1 VATKLQMMSELA
13 ALTTEQLTQSKENW
27 TGFLNSAAWLY
38 KYPFHE
44 QVLIHAQ
51 RPDATACA
59 PIELW
64 NGTFRRW
71 VNKGAKGIAIIDDS
85 GQKPALRYVFD
96 ISDTNT
102 RYNIPFRLW
111 QTRPEYEAQ
120 IIEELENHFGETG
133 TDNADLAAIVLGISI
148 NAISDNYR
156 DYYEELLKAADNSA
170 LADMSD
176 DEISST
182 FMLQLM
188 TSVSHTVLVR
198 LGIDPA
204 AIFHGDEYESVTL
217 FNSPDTI
224 AQLGAATSDIS
235 EMVLRQI
242 ERSVRSIERQER
254 DTLANEESVLQNED
268 RKNERSVEHGTQLQA
283 ERGLPDTRYRDGRAA
298 QGDYRQIRND
308 EEGVSQGASEWNV
321 QRSAASEQADRA
333 SAGDRQDGAGTG
345 RTDDGA
351 DGESRGRDG
360 ELESPRPNGV
370 GAADEQ
376 HQEPS
381 RGSGDSGDSPQLTTE
396 SSLQA
401 ESEQLPA
408 FLSEEKIFGLLKNA
422 TYTRSHNKDDISA
435 YFAAHISEDERDAFI
450 KEAFEKMVYTGV
462 LVDGVMCGYQAQPEG
477 LLMWEGNYLTRT
489 SESRFS
495 WSAVKG
501 FIEQLIER
509 DEFSE
514 NLQASLFSS
523 MVEQQ
528 SLIEQ
533 AEAEKSSAFSI
544 SQADLD
550 NELVRGTGFQDG
562 KYRVYQFYQT
572 IHTQQDALAFLK
584 KEYGIGGHSHT
595 YLDGS
600 SGFVDHDAKGI
611 RFRVR
616 GNDGEQ
622 NFSWRAI
629 DSRLKELIALDRYL
643 TEKEKAY
650 LPTYE
655 QEQAE
660 RRLQQAEE
668 AAAREALKA
677 AAAAMDEKRKN
688 AEYRFSLGDEVQLG
702 AQTYTV
708 LGYDDE
714 NVMLSNPKYPL
725 LSEDMPRDV
734 FERRLR
740 ESEVND
746 RLIVQNEVDLTE
758 AKRLIDE
765 YCLDEFESEADYADL
780 EHVAL
785 AFTTTEDGEH
795 TVEAQADLAH
805 FSINRYVDGQLFESR
820 SYDSIEELISNDL
833 QALDFSDL
841 TYFDQQEAVV
851 SYPVEEEVQAEESPD
866 VAVGTVIDWNGRKYE
881 VESIG
886 EISGDVSMRDIT
898 FHSAVGFPINRIEK
912 LHTVREWLKE
922 QPTQEAEQPTEQPLA
937 PAWEQPKE
945 IKLKSIVI
953 DLTQPRIEKHNYRI
967 TDDEL
972 GYGGAKAKYQ
982 MNVAAIRTLQTIES
996 EHRLATPEEQ
1006 EILSKYVG
1014 WGGVADAF
1022 DESKDNWRTE
1032 YAELKGLLTES
1043 EYSSAREST
1052 LNAHYTS
1059 PTVIKAIYKCVAN
1072 MGFTTGNVLE
1082 PACGI
1087 GNFFG
1092 LVPEAMS
1099 KSKLYGIELDS
1110 ITGRIAKQLYQ
1121 NANIAVQGYEDSSLP
1136 DSFFDLAVGN
1146 VPFGN
1151 YCVSDKR
1158 YDKNHFMV
1166 HDYFFAK
1173 TLDKVRPGGII
1184 AFVTSSGTMDKKNS
1198 AVRKYI
1204 AQRAELLGAVRL
1216 PNNAFLQNAGTQV
1229 VADIL
1234 FLQKRDRAIETE
1246 PEWVHLGKSAE
1257 GFTINQYFVDNPD
1270 MVLGQLTGEST
1281 QYGRQE
1287 CTCAPIA
1294 GADLSEQLR
1303 DAMANIHGSIT
1314 EYEREDDELSESTN
1328 ESIPADP
1335 DVRNFSFTV
1344 VDGQIYYRENSRM
1357 NKMEVSVTAA
1367 NRIKGM
1373 VRIRDCT
1380 RRLIKYQL
1388 EGYPDHLIEQE
1399 QRTLN
1404 HLYDEF
1410 TAKYGLLNSRGNN
1423 MAFSDDSSYC
1433 LLCSLEVLDEN
1444 GALERKADMFS
1455 KRTIRQ
1461 QEAITSCDT
1470 ATDALVLSLSEKA
1483 MIDMDY
1489 MAELTGKN
1497 EETLFSELKGVIF
1510 LNPLYGYG
1518 NNTERKY
1525 LTADEYLSGNVR
1537 EKLAWARKSA
1547 EQNPDDYLVN
1557 VEALEKVQPTDLTAS
1572 EIDVRLG
1579 ATWLP
1584 QEDIQRFMVELLKPA
1599 YYASSKIKVHY
1610 SPLTAEWN
1618 ISNKNS
1624 DYGNVTAN
1632 VTYGTKRINGYK
1644 IIEETL
1650 NLKDVRIFDT
1660 VQDEY
1665 GNDKRVLNKK
1675 ETVLAQQKQQLI
1687 KDAFRDWIWKDP
1699 ARRER
1704 LTALYNEKFNSV
1716 RPREYDGSHIKFV
1729 GMNPEITLREH
1740 QVNAIARI
1748 LYGGN
1753 TLLAHVVGGGKT
1765 FEMVAAAMESKRLG
1779 LCQKSLFVVPNHL
1792 TEQWAAEFLQL
1803 YPSANILVATKKDFE
1818 TRNRKKF
1825 CSRIA
1830 TGDYDAVI
1838 IGHSQ
1843 FEKIPMSVERQRA
1856 ILQAQLDEIIEGI
1869 SEAKRANAER
1879 FTIKQMEKSKRSI
1892 KLKLDKLNDQTRKD
1906 DVVTFEELGVD
1917 RLFVDEAH
1925 SFKNLFLYT
1934 KMRNVAGLAQT
1945 EAQKSADLFMKCR
1958 YLDELTGGRGIVF
1971 ATGTPIS
1978 NSMTEMYT
1986 MQRYLQYETLRRQ
1999 GLTHFD
2005 AWAST
2010 FGETITSIELAPEG
2024 TGYRA
2029 KTRFA
2034 RFYNLPELIAMFK
2047 QVADIQTADMLNLP
2061 VPTVNYH
2068 NVAMKPSEHQ
2078 KDMVASL
2085 AERAERVRNG
2095 MVEPTVDNMLKITND
2110 GRKLALDQRLVN
2122 GMLPD
2127 NEESKVNACMDN
2139 IYRVWEEGEE
2149 KKLTQLVFCDLS
2161 TPHND
2166 GTFNVYDDLKAKLME
2181 RGIPAEEIAFIHDA
2195 KTEVQKAALFTSVR
2209 RGLVRVL
2216 IGSTAKMG
2224 AGTNVQRKLAAL
2236 HHLDI
2241 PWRPSDIEQREG
2253 RMIRQGN
2260 TNESVDVF
2268 RYVTE
2273 NTFDAYMWQTIESK
2287 QKFISQIMTSKS
2299 PVRSCE
2305 DIDETALSYAEVKAL
2320 ATGNPYIKEKMDLE
2334 IDVSRLK
2341 LVKANYQSQKYAMED
2356 RLLKYFPR
2364 EVKLTEGRIA
2374 GFKADM
2380 SLYEQ
2385 HKTEDF
2391 PGMVLNGVNYTEKKD
2406 AGAALIETCKAQT
2419 SPELK
2424 EVGSFR
2430 GFTLMLSYDT
2440 FGKTFKLTLKGALS
2454 HTIDLGS
2461 DIHGNIQRMENAFDM
2476 FPTRLNACEQ
2486 ALANIQTQIENAKAE
2501 VEKPF
2506 AQDDEL
2512 RTKTARLAELDAML
2526 NMDKRENDTL
2536 DAAPEQEEERTKLRS
2551 EPEYER

>member
-1 VATKLQMMSELA
+1 MATKLQMMSELA
-13 ALTTEQLTQSKENW
+13 AQTTERLTQSKENW
-27 TGFLNSAAWLY
+27 TGFLDSAAWLY

-64 NGTFRRW
+64 NNAFKRW

-96 ISDTNT
+96 VSDTNT
-102 RYNIPFRLW
+102 RYNVPFSLW

-120 IIEELENHFGETG
+120 IIEELQNHFGDIGVE
-133 TDNADLAAIVLGISI
+133 DADFSSAVLGIAI
-148 NAISDNYR
+148 NAVSDNYD
-156 DYYEELLKAADNSA
+156 DYKNELLKAAGNSA

-182 FMLQLM
+182 FMVLLM
-188 TSVSHTVLVR
+188 TSVAHTVFVR
-198 LGIDPA
+198 LGIDAA
-204 AIFHGDEYESVTL
+204 AIFRADEYDSISL

-242 ERSVRSIERQER
+242 ERSVRSMERQER
-254 DTLANEESVLQNED
+254 DTLAKSQQVLQNED

-283 ERGLPDTRYRDGRAA
+283 ERGLPDSRYRDGHAA
-298 QGDYRQIRND
+298 DGGNRQIRDD

-333 SAGDRQDGAGTG
+333 SAGDRQDGAGAG

-370 GAADEQ
+370 GTADEQ

-381 RGSGDSGDSPQLTTE
+381 RGNGDSGDSPQLTTE
-396 SSLQA
+396 SPLQA
-401 ESEQLPA
+401 ESDQLPA

-422 TYTRSHNKDDISA
+422 TYTRRHNKDDISS
-435 YFAAHISEDERDAFI
+435 YFAAHNSEDERDAFI

-509 DEFSE
+509 GEFSE

-533 AEAEKSSAFSI
+533 AEAEKSSAFSV

-550 NELVRGTGFQDG
+550 NELVRGTGFKNG

-572 IHTQQDALAFLK
+572 LHTQQDAIAFLK

-677 AAAAMDEKRKN
+677 AAAAMDETRKS

-725 LSEDMPRDV
+725 LYEDMPRDV

-765 YCLDEFESEADYADL
+765 YCLDEFESEADYVDL

-785 AFTTTEDGEH
+785 AFTTTEDSEH
-795 TVEAQADLAH
+795 TVEAQADLVH

-820 SYDSIEELISNDL
+820 SYDSIEELITNEL
-833 QALDFSDL
+833 QALDFNDL
-841 TYFDQQEAVV
+841 TYLDQQEAVV
-851 SYPVEEEVQAEESPD
+851 SYPVEEEVQVEETPD
-866 VAVGTVIDWNGRKYE
+866 VAIGTVIEWNGRKYE

-886 EISGDVSMRDIT
+886 EISGDVSMRDVT
-898 FHSAVGFPINRIEK
+898 FHSEVGFPINRIEK

-945 IKLKSIVI
+945 VKLKSIVI

-996 EHRLATPEEQ
+996 ERRLATPEEQ

-1059 PTVIKAIYKCVAN
+1059 PTVIKAIYECVAN

-1092 LVPEAMS
+1092 LVPESMS

-1151 YCVSDKR
+1151 YGVSDKR

-1216 PNNAFLQNAGTQV
+1216 PNNAFLQNAGTSV

-1257 GFTINQYFVDNPD
+1257 GFTVNQYFADNPD
-1270 MVLGQLTGEST
+1270 MVLGQLTEEST

-1373 VRIRDCT
+1373 IELRDCT
-1380 RRLIKYQL
+1380 RRLIEYQL
-1388 EGYPDHLIEQE
+1388 EGYPDEDIARE
-1399 QRTLN
+1399 QRNLN
-1404 HLYDEF
+1404 TLYDRY
-1410 TAKYGLLNSRGNN
+1410 TDKYGLLNSRANN
-1423 MAFSDDSSYC
+1423 MAFSDDSAYC
-1433 LLCSLEVLDEN
+1433 LLCSLEVIDEN
-1444 GALERKADMFS
+1444 GNLGRKADMFT

-1461 QEAITSCDT
+1461 QETVTSCDT
-1470 ATDALVLSLSEKA
+1470 ATDALAVSLSEKA
-1483 MIDMDY
+1483 KVDMPY
-1489 MAELTGKN
+1489 MAELTGKT
-1497 EETLFSELKGVIF
+1497 EEQLAEELTGVIF
-1510 LNPLYGYG
+1510 LNPTTKQY
-1518 NNTERKY
+1518 E
-1525 LTADEYLSGNVR
+1525 TADEYLSGDVR
-1537 EKLAWARKSA
+1537 WKLQLLR
-1547 EQNPDDYLVN
+1547 EIDDPQYAAN
-1557 VEALEKVQPTDLTAS
+1557 MDALEKVQPKDLSAS

-1584 QEDIQRFMVELLKPA
+1584 PEDIEQFVHELLSTA
-1599 YYASSKIKVHY
+1599 YYIRNRIKVHY
-1610 SPLTAEWN
+1610 SPITAAWN
-1618 ISNKNS
+1618 IENKNA
-1624 DYGNVTAN
+1624 DYNNVAAG
-1632 VTYGTKRINGYK
+1632 VTYGTNRINAYK

-1660 VQDEY
+1660 VTDEN
-1665 GNDKRVLNKK
+1665 GNEARVLNKK
-1675 ETVLAQQKQQLI
+1675 DTILAQQKQQAI

-1699 ARRER
+1699 DRRDR
-1704 LTALYNEKFNSV
+1704 LTTLYNTKFNSI
-1716 RPREYDGSHIKFV
+1716 RPREYDGSHIRFT
-1729 GMNPEITLREH
+1729 GMNPEITLRPH

-1753 TLLAHVVGGGKT
+1753 TLLAHVVGAGKT

-1843 FEKIPMSVERQRA
+1843 FEKIPMSIERQRA
-1856 ILQAQLDEIIEGI
+1856 VLQGQLDEIVDGI
-1869 SEAKRANAER
+1869 ADAKSARAER
-1879 FTIKQMEKSKRSI
+1879 FTVKQLEKTKKQI
-1892 KLKLDKLNDQTRKD
+1892 KLKLEKLNDQSRKD

-1925 SFKNLFLYT
+1925 FYKNLFLFT

-2078 KDMVASL
+2078 RDMVASL

-2139 IYRVWEEGEE
+2139 IYRVWEAGAG

-2224 AGTNVQRKLAAL
+2224 AGTNVQRKLAAE

-2341 LVKANYQSQKYAMED
+2341 LVNANYQSQKYAMED

-2364 EVKLTEGRIA
+2364 EVKLTEERIA
-2374 GFKADM
+2374 GFKADI
-2380 SLYEQ
+2380 SLYER

-2476 FPTRLNACEQ
+2476 FPMRLNACEQ
-2486 ALANIQTQIENAKAE
+2486 ALANLQTQIENAKAE

-2506 AQDDEL
+2506 AQEDEL
-2512 RTKTARLAELDAML
+2512 RTKSARLAELDAML

-2536 DAAPEQEEERTKLRS
+2536 DAAPEQEEERTKRRS

>member
-1 VATKLQMMSELA
+1 MATKLQMMSELA
-13 ALTTEQLTQSKENW
+13 AQTTERLTQSIDNW
-27 TGFLNSAAWLY
+27 TSFLDSAAWLY

-71 VNKGAKGIAIIDDS
+71 VNKGSKGIAIIDDS
-85 GQKPALRYVFD
+85 GQKPTLRYVFD
-96 ISDTNT
+96 VSDTNT
-102 RYNIPFRLW
+102 RYNVPFSLW

-120 IIEELENHFGETG
+120 IVEELQNHFGDIGVE
-133 TDNADLAAIVLGISI
+133 DADFSSAVLGIAI
-148 NAISDNYR
+148 NAVSDNYR
-156 DYYEELLKAADNSA
+156 DYYEELLKVADNSA

-182 FMLQLM
+182 FMVLLM
-188 TSVSHTVLVR
+188 TSVAHTVFVR

-204 AIFHGDEYESVTL
+204 AIFHGDEYDSVTL

-242 ERSVRSIERQER
+242 ERSVRSMERQER
-254 DTLANEESVLQNED
+254 DTLAKSQQVLQNED

-283 ERGLPDTRYRDGRAA
+283 ERGLSDSRYRDGRAA
-298 QGDYRQIRND
+298 DGGNRQIRDD
-308 EEGVSQGASEWNV
+308 EEGVSQSPSEWNV
-321 QRSAASEQADRA
+321 QRTLASEQADRA

-351 DGESRGRDG
+351 DGESRWRDG
-360 ELESPRPNGV
+360 ELESPRPDAM
-370 GAADEQ
+370 GAAYEQ
-376 HQEPS
+376 HPTES
-381 RGSGDSGDSPQLTTE
+381 RGNGDSGDSPQL
-396 SSLQA
+396 SLFPSA
-401 ESEQLPA
+401 DEQ
-408 FLSEEKIFGLLKNA
+408 
-422 TYTRSHNKDDISA
+422 
-435 YFAAHISEDERDAFI
+435 
-450 KEAFEKMVYTGV
+450 
-462 LVDGVMCGYQAQPEG
+462 
-477 LLMWEGNYLTRT
+477 
-489 SESRFS
+489 
-495 WSAVKG
+495 
-501 FIEQLIER
+501 IEQ
-509 DEFSE
+509 
-514 NLQASLFSS
+514 
-523 MVEQQ
+523 
-528 SLIEQ
+528 IEQ
-533 AEAEKSSAFSI
+533 AEAEKSSAFSV

-550 NELVRGTGFQDG
+550 NELVRGTGFKNG

-572 IHTQQDALAFLK
+572 IHAQQDALAFLK

-677 AAAAMDEKRKN
+677 AAAAMDEIRKS

-725 LSEDMPRDV
+725 LYEDMPRDV

-746 RLIVQNEVDLTE
+746 HLMVQNEVDLTE

-765 YCLDEFESEADYADL
+765 YCLDEFESEADYVDL

-785 AFTTTEDGEH
+785 AFTTTGDGEH
-795 TVEAQADLAH
+795 TVEAQADLVH

-820 SYDSIEELISNDL
+820 SYDSIEELISNEL

-851 SYPVEEEVQAEESPD
+851 SYPVEEEVQAVETPD
-866 VAVGTVIDWNGRKYE
+866 VAIGTVIKWNGRKYE

-886 EISGDVSMRDIT
+886 EISGDVSMRDVT
-898 FHSAVGFPINRIEK
+898 FHSEVGFPINRVEK

-922 QPTQEAEQPTEQPLA
+922 QPAQEAEQPEQPLA

-945 IKLKSIVI
+945 VKLKSIVI

-1022 DESKDNWRTE
+1022 DETKDNWRTE
-1032 YAELKGLLTES
+1032 YAELKNLLTES

-1059 PTVIKAIYKCVAN
+1059 PTVIKAIYECVAN

-1082 PACGI
+1082 PSCGI

-1092 LVPEAMS
+1092 LVPEAMG

-1151 YCVSDKR
+1151 YGVSDKR

-1257 GFTINQYFVDNPD
+1257 GFTVNQYFADNPD
-1270 MVLGQLTGEST
+1270 MVLGQLTEENT

-1373 VRIRDCT
+1373 IELRDCT
-1380 RRLIKYQL
+1380 RRLIEYQL
-1388 EGYPDHLIEQE
+1388 EGYPDEDIARE
-1399 QRTLN
+1399 QRSLN
-1404 HLYDEF
+1404 ALYDRY
-1410 TAKYGLLNSRGNN
+1410 TDKYGLLNSRANN
-1423 MAFSDDSSYC
+1423 MAFSDDSAYC
-1433 LLCSLEVLDEN
+1433 LLCSLEVIDEN
-1444 GALERKADMFS
+1444 GNLGRKADMFT

-1461 QEAITSCDT
+1461 QSVVTSVDT
-1470 ATDALVLSLSEKA
+1470 ATEALAVSLSEKA
-1483 MIDMDY
+1483 NVDMPY
-1489 MAELTGKN
+1489 MAELTGKT
-1497 EETLFSELKGVIF
+1497 EEQLAEELTGVIF
-1510 LNPLYGYG
+1510 LNPATKQY
-1518 NNTERKY
+1518 E
-1525 LTADEYLSGNVR
+1525 TADEYLSGDVR
-1537 EKLAWARKSA
+1537 WKLQLLR
-1547 EQNPDDYLVN
+1547 EIDDPQYAAN
-1557 VEALEKVQPTDLTAS
+1557 MAALEKVQPKDLSAS

-1584 QEDIQRFMVELLKPA
+1584 PEDIEQFVHELLSTA
-1599 YYASSKIKVHY
+1599 YYIRNRIKVHY
-1610 SPLTAEWN
+1610 SPITAAWN
-1618 ISNKNS
+1618 IENKNA
-1624 DYGNVTAN
+1624 DYNNVAAG
-1632 VTYGTKRINGYK
+1632 VTYGTNRINAYK

-1660 VQDEY
+1660 VTDEN
-1665 GNDKRVLNKK
+1665 GNEVRVLNKK
-1675 ETVLAQQKQQLI
+1675 DTILAQQKQQLI

-1699 ARRER
+1699 DRRDR
-1704 LTALYNEKFNSV
+1704 LTTLYNTKFNSI
-1716 RPREYDGSHIKFV
+1716 RPREYDGSHICFT
-1729 GMNPEITLREH
+1729 GMNPEITLRPH

-1753 TLLAHVVGGGKT
+1753 TLLAHVVGAGKT
-1765 FEMVAAAMESKRLG
+1765 FEMVAAAMESNRLG

-1843 FEKIPMSVERQRA
+1843 FEKIPMSIERQRA
-1856 ILQAQLDEIIEGI
+1856 VLQEQLDEIVDGI
-1869 SEAKRANAER
+1869 ADAKSAHAER
-1879 FTIKQMEKSKRSI
+1879 FTVKQLEKTKKQI
-1892 KLKLDKLNDQTRKD
+1892 KLKLEKLNDQSRKD
-1906 DVVTFEELGVD
+1906 DVVTFEELGAD

-1925 SFKNLFLYT
+1925 SYKNLFLFT

-1945 EAQKSADLFMKCR
+1945 EAQKSVDLFMKCR

-1978 NSMTEMYT
+1978 NSMTEMY
-1986 MQRYLQYETLRRQ
+1986 
-1999 GLTHFD
+1999 
-2005 AWAST
+2005 
-2010 FGETITSIELAPEG
+2010 
-2024 TGYRA
+2024 
-2029 KTRFA
+2029 
-2034 RFYNLPELIAMFK
+2034 
-2047 QVADIQTADMLNLP
+2047 
-2061 VPTVNYH
+2061 
-2068 NVAMKPSEHQ
+2068 
-2078 KDMVASL
+2078 
-2085 AERAERVRNG
+2085 VR
-2095 MVEPTVDNMLKITND
+2095 P
-2110 GRKLALDQRLVN
+2110 
-2122 GMLPD
+2122 
-2127 NEESKVNACMDN
+2127 
-2139 IYRVWEEGEE
+2139 
-2149 KKLTQLVFCDLS
+2149 
-2161 TPHND
+2161 
-2166 GTFNVYDDLKAKLME
+2166 
-2181 RGIPAEEIAFIHDA
+2181 
-2195 KTEVQKAALFTSVR
+2195 
-2209 RGLVRVL
+2209 
-2216 IGSTAKMG
+2216 
-2224 AGTNVQRKLAAL
+2224 
-2236 HHLDI
+2236 
-2241 PWRPSDIEQREG
+2241 
-2253 RMIRQGN
+2253 
-2260 TNESVDVF
+2260 
-2268 RYVTE
+2268 
-2273 NTFDAYMWQTIESK
+2273 
-2287 QKFISQIMTSKS
+2287 
-2299 PVRSCE
+2299 
-2305 DIDETALSYAEVKAL
+2305 
-2320 ATGNPYIKEKMDLE
+2320 
-2334 IDVSRLK
+2334 
-2341 LVKANYQSQKYAMED
+2341 
-2356 RLLKYFPR
+2356 
-2364 EVKLTEGRIA
+2364 
-2374 GFKADM
+2374 
-2380 SLYEQ
+2380 
-2385 HKTEDF
+2385 
-2391 PGMVLNGVNYTEKKD
+2391 
-2406 AGAALIETCKAQT
+2406 
-2419 SPELK
+2419 
-2424 EVGSFR
+2424 
-2430 GFTLMLSYDT
+2430 
-2440 FGKTFKLTLKGALS
+2440 
-2454 HTIDLGS
+2454 
-2461 DIHGNIQRMENAFDM
+2461 
-2476 FPTRLNACEQ
+2476 
-2486 ALANIQTQIENAKAE
+2486 
-2501 VEKPF
+2501 
-2506 AQDDEL
+2506 
-2512 RTKTARLAELDAML
+2512 
-2526 NMDKRENDTL
+2526 
-2536 DAAPEQEEERTKLRS
+2536 
-2551 EPEYER
+2551 

>member
-1 VATKLQMMSELA
+1 MATKLQNISELA
-13 ALTTEQLTQSKENW
+13 RQTTERLTQSVDNW
-27 TGFLNSAAWLY
+27 KRFLDSAAWLY

-51 RPDATACA
+51 RPDAKACA

-64 NGTFRRW
+64 NSRFRRW
-71 VNKGAKGIAIIDDS
+71 VNRGAKGIALIDDS
-85 GQKPALRYVFD
+85 GHKPALRYVFD
-96 ISDTNT
+96 VSDTNT

-111 QTRPEYEAQ
+111 QTKSQYTAQ
-120 IIEELENHFGETG
+120 IIEELQNHFGDTG
-133 TDNADLAAIVLGISI
+133 VENADIAATVLGISI
-148 NAISDNYR
+148 NAVSDNYR

-182 FMLQLM
+182 FVLQLM

-198 LGIDPA
+198 MGIDPA
-204 AIFHGDEYESVTL
+204 AIFHGDEYESIRL

-224 AQLGAATSDIS
+224 VQLGTATSDIS
-235 EMVLRQI
+235 EMILRQI
-242 ERSVRSIERQER
+242 ERSVRSMERQER
-254 DTLANEESVLQNED
+254 GTLANVEPVLQNEG
-268 RKNERSVEHGTQLQA
+268 RNSERSDENGTQLQA
-283 ERGLPDTRYRDGRAA
+283 ERGLPDSRYQNGRSAG
-298 QGDYRQIRND
+298 GDDRQIRQD
-308 EEGVSQGASEWNV
+308 AEDVSQGASERGL
-321 QRSAASEQADRA
+321 QLPAASEQADGA
-333 SAGDRQDGAGTG
+333 SVGDRQDGAGTG

-351 DGESRGRDG
+351 DGADRESEREAESGEPDALGSAYEQHSAESRGDG
-360 ELESPRPNGV
+360 AEQPNL
-370 GAADEQ
+370 
-376 HQEPS
+376 
-381 RGSGDSGDSPQLTTE
+381 RITTE
-396 SSLQA
+396 DSLFPTL
-401 ESEQLPA
+401 EEQLQRI
-408 FLSEEKIFGLLKNA
+408 EE
-422 TYTRSHNKDDISA
+422 
-435 YFAAHISEDERDAFI
+435 
-450 KEAFEKMVYTGV
+450 
-462 LVDGVMCGYQAQPEG
+462 
-477 LLMWEGNYLTRT
+477 
-489 SESRFS
+489 
-495 WSAVKG
+495 
-501 FIEQLIER
+501 
-509 DEFSE
+509 
-514 NLQASLFSS
+514 
-523 MVEQQ
+523 
-528 SLIEQ
+528 
-533 AEAEKSSAFSI
+533 AEAQKLTAFSV
-544 SQADLD
+544 SQADID
-550 NELVRGTGFQDG
+550 NELCRHGSGFANG
-562 KYRVYQFYQT
+562 KLRIYKFFEDMPSS
-572 IHTQQDALAFLK
+572 DAAITFLK

-595 YLDGS
+595 YLNGE
-600 SGFVDHDAKGI
+600 SGFVDHDGKGI
-611 RFRVR
+611 H
-616 GNDGEQ
+616 
-622 NFSWRAI
+622 FSNHNYKEKHTITWKAVAR
-629 DSRLKELIALDRYL
+629 RLRELIALDRYL
-643 TEKEKAY
+643 TEKEKAF
-650 LPTYE
+650 LPEYE
-655 QEQAE
+655 AKEAE
-660 RRLQQAEE
+660 RRLQLAEE
-668 AAAREALKA
+668 AAAREALRA
-677 AAAAMDEKRKN
+677 AAAAMDERRKD
-688 AEYRFSLGDEVQLG
+688 AQYSFSLGDTVQLG
-702 AQTYTV
+702 ATTYTI
-708 LGYDDE
+708 LGYDE
-714 NVMLSNPKYPL
+714 HSVMLSDPKYPL
-725 LSEDMPRDV
+725 LSEDMERDV

-740 ESEVND
+740 ENPAND
-746 RLIVQNEVDLTE
+746 HLIIETEPAASNEETE
-758 AKRLIDE
+758 
-765 YCLDEFESEADYADL
+765 S
-780 EHVAL
+780 
-785 AFTTTEDGEH
+785 TTEIVTE
-795 TVEAQADLAH
+795 TVE
-805 FSINRYVDGQLFESR
+805 V
-820 SYDSIEELISNDL
+820 IS
-833 QALDFSDL
+833 
-841 TYFDQQEAVV
+841 
-851 SYPVEEEVQAEESPD
+851 AEENHMPYD
-866 VAVGTVIDWNGRKYE
+866 VVIQTIRTE
-881 VESIG
+881 ER
-886 EISGDVSMRDIT
+886 EPER
-898 FHSAVGFPINRIEK
+898 PIEK
-912 LHTVREWLKE
+912 T
-922 QPTQEAEQPTEQPLA
+922 
-937 PAWEQPKE
+937 
-945 IKLKSIVI
+945 
-953 DLTQPRIEKHNYRI
+953 NFRI
-967 TDDEL
+967 TDDAL
-972 GYGGAKAKYQ
+972 GHGGPKTKFR
-982 MNVAAIRTLQTIES
+982 MNMDAIRTLQTIEF
-996 EHRLATPEEQ
+996 EQRLATPEEQ
-1006 EILSKYVG
+1006 EVLSRYVG
-1014 WGGVADAF
+1014 WGSLPQVFEENNAAWADEF
-1022 DESKDNWRTE
+1022 RKLYETLSPEE
-1032 YAELKGLLTES
+1032 YEA
-1043 EYSSAREST
+1043 ARASV

-1059 PTVIKAIYKCVAN
+1059 PTVIKAMYAAIEK
-1072 MGFTTGNVLE
+1072 MGFRMGNILE
-1082 PACGI
+1082 PSCGI

-1092 LVPEAMS
+1092 LLPESMAGS
-1099 KSKLYGIELDS
+1099 RLYGVELDS
-1110 ITGRIAKQLYQ
+1110 LTGRIAKQLYQ
-1121 NANIAVQGYEDSSLP
+1121 NANIAIQGYEATSLP
-1136 DSFFDLAVGN
+1136 DSFFDVAIGN
-1146 VPFGN
+1146 VPFGD
-1151 YCVSDKR
+1151 YGVADKR
-1158 YDKNHFMV
+1158 YDKNRFLI

-1173 TLDKVRPGGII
+1173 TLDKVRPGGIV
-1184 AFVTSSGTMDKKNS
+1184 AFVTSSGTMDKKNP

-1204 AQRAELLGAVRL
+1204 AQRADLLGAIRL
-1216 PNNAFLQNAGTQV
+1216 PNNAFLANAGTGV

-1234 FLQKRDRAIETE
+1234 FLQKRDRPMEVE
-1246 PEWVHLGKSAE
+1246 PDWVHLGKTDS
-1257 GFTINQYFVDNPD
+1257 GYTINQYFVDNPD
-1270 MVLGQLTGEST
+1270 MVLGELTEEST
-1281 QYGRQE
+1281 QYGKQAV
-1287 CTCAPIA
+1287 TVKPIA
-1294 GADLSEQLR
+1294 GAELSEQLS
-1303 DAMANIHGSIT
+1303 DALANIHAEIT
-1314 EYEREDDELSESTN
+1314 ELEQMEESEESVT

-1335 DVRNFSFTV
+1335 SVRNFSFTV
-1344 VDGQIYYRENSRM
+1344 VNGEIYYRENSVM
-1357 NKMEVSVTAA
+1357 HKVELSVTAQ

-1373 VRIRDCT
+1373 VKIRDCT
-1380 RRLIKYQL
+1380 RRLIEYQL

-1444 GALERKADMFS
+1444 GSLVRKADMFS

-1461 QEAITSCDT
+1461 QETITSCDT
-1470 ATDALVLSLSEKA
+1470 ATDALALSLSEKA

-1557 VEALEKVQPTDLTAS
+1557 MEALEKVQPVDLTAS

-1660 VQDEY
+1660 VQDEN
-1665 GNDKRVLNKK
+1665 GNDKRLLNKK

-1753 TLLAHVVGGGKT
+1753 TLLAHVVGAGKT

-1945 EAQKSADLFMKCR
+1945 EAQKSSDLFMKCR
-1958 YLDELTGGRGIVF
+1958 YMDELTDNHGIIF

-1986 MQRYLQYETLRRQ
+1986 MQRYLQYDTLRSQ
-1999 GLTHFD
+1999 GLQHFD

-2010 FGETITSIELAPEG
+2010 FGETITAIELAPEG

-2034 RFYNLPELIAMFK
+2034 RFYNLPELISMFK
-2047 QVADIQTADMLNLP
+2047 QVADVQTADMLKLP
-2061 VPTVNYH
+2061 VPEAEYH
-2068 NVAMKPSEHQ
+2068 NEVIKPSKFQ
-2078 KDMVASL
+2078 TDMVASFS
-2085 AERAERVRNG
+2085 ERAEKVRNG
-2095 MVEPTVDNMLKITND
+2095 MVDATVDNMLKITND
-2110 GRKLALDQRLVN
+2110 GRKLALDQRLTDDL
-2122 GMLPD
+2122 LPD
-2127 NEESKVNACMDN
+2127 DPESKVNLCLDN
-2139 IYRVWEEGEE
+2139 IHRIWESSSEQ
-2149 KKLTQLVFCDLS
+2149 KSTQLVFCDLS
-2161 TPHND
+2161 TPHGD
-2166 GTFNVYDDLKAKLME
+2166 GKFNVYDDLKAKLIRM
-2181 RGIPAEEIAFIHDA
+2181 GIPEAEIAFIHDA
-2195 KTEVQKAALFTSVR
+2195 KTEAQKAALFTNVR
-2209 RGLVRVL
+2209 AGNVRIL
-2216 IGSTAKMG
+2216 LGSTAKMG
-2224 AGTNVQRKLAAL
+2224 AGTNVQKRLIAE

-2253 RMIRQGN
+2253 RILRQGN
-2260 TNESVDVF
+2260 ENKRVDIF

-2273 NTFDAYMWQTIESK
+2273 NTFDSYMWQTIENK

-2305 DIDETALSYAEVKAL
+2305 DVDETALSYAEIKAL
-2320 ATGNPYIKEKMDLE
+2320 ATGNPHIKEKMDLE
-2334 IDVSRLK
+2334 IEVSRLK
-2341 LVKANYQSQKYAMED
+2341 LVKANYLSQKYTLED
-2356 RLLKYFPR
+2356 SLLKHYPR
-2364 EVKLTEGRIA
+2364 EIRLTQERIK
-2374 GFKADM
+2374 GYEADIA
-2380 SLYEQ
+2380 LYEQ
-2385 HKTEDF
+2385 HRSENF
-2391 PGMVLNGVNYTEKKD
+2391 PGMLLCGTHYAEKKD
-2406 AGAALIETCKAQT
+2406 AGTAILEACKAMT
-2419 SPELK
+2419 SPEAK
-2424 EVGSFR
+2424 EIGTYR
-2430 GFTLMLSYDT
+2430 GFTLLLSYDVLSKV
-2440 FGKTFKLTLKGALS
+2440 FRMTLRGELS
-2454 HTIDLGS
+2454 HTVELGS
-2461 DIHGNIQRMENAFDM
+2461 DIHGNIQRMENMFEAF
-2476 FPTRLNACEQ
+2476 PVRLSACEKVLDTLKEQ
-2486 ALANIQTQIENAKAE
+2486 MENAKAE

-2506 AQDDEL
+2506 AQEQEL
-2512 RTKTARLAELDAML
+2512 AEKTARLAELDALL
-2526 NMDKRENDTL
+2526 NIDKRENDVL
-2536 DAAPEQEEERTKLRS
+2536 DA
-2551 EPEYER
+2551 EPEHQDECTQTREDIER

>member
-1 VATKLQMMSELA
+1 MATKLQMMSELA

-27 TGFLNSAAWLY
+27 TSFLDSAAWLY

-64 NGTFRRW
+64 NNAFKRW

-111 QTRPEYEAQ
+111 QTNPEYEAQ
-120 IIEELENHFGETG
+120 IVEELQNHFGDIGVE
-133 TDNADLAAIVLGISI
+133 DADFSSAVLGIAI
-148 NAISDNYR
+148 NAVSDNYD
-156 DYYEELLKAADNSA
+156 DYKNELLKAAGNSA

-182 FMLQLM
+182 FMVLLM
-188 TSVSHTVLVR
+188 TSVAHTVFVR
-198 LGIDPA
+198 LGIDAA

-242 ERSVRSIERQER
+242 ERSVRSVERQER
-254 DTLANEESVLQNED
+254 DTLVKSQQVLQNED
-268 RKNERSVEHGTQLQA
+268 RKSERSVEHGTQLQA
-283 ERGLPDTRYRDGRAA
+283 ERGLPDSRYQNGRAA
-298 QGDYRQIRND
+298 EGDYRQIRDD

-321 QRSAASEQADRA
+321 QRSTASEQADRA

-345 RTDDGA
+345 RTGDGA
-351 DGESRGRDG
+351 NGEIRGRDG

-370 GAADEQ
+370 GTADEQ
-376 HQEPS
+376 HQKPS
-381 RGSGDSGDSPQLTTE
+381 RGSGDSGDNPQL
-396 SSLQA
+396 SLFPSA
-401 ESEQLPA
+401 DEQ
-408 FLSEEKIFGLLKNA
+408 
-422 TYTRSHNKDDISA
+422 
-435 YFAAHISEDERDAFI
+435 
-450 KEAFEKMVYTGV
+450 
-462 LVDGVMCGYQAQPEG
+462 
-477 LLMWEGNYLTRT
+477 
-489 SESRFS
+489 
-495 WSAVKG
+495 
-501 FIEQLIER
+501 IEQ
-509 DEFSE
+509 
-514 NLQASLFSS
+514 
-523 MVEQQ
+523 
-528 SLIEQ
+528 IEQ

-544 SQADLD
+544 LQADLD
-550 NELVRGTGFQDG
+550 NELVRGTGFKNG

-572 IHTQQDALAFLK
+572 LHTQQDALAFLK

-595 YLDGS
+595 YLNGEG
-600 SGFVDHDAKGI
+600 GFVDHDGKGLH
-611 RFRVR
+611 
-616 GNDGEQ
+616 
-622 NFSWRAI
+622 FSNHNYEKKYTVTWKAVAQ
-629 DSRLKELIALDRYL
+629 RLRELIAIDRYL
-643 TEKEKAY
+643 TEKEKAH

-655 QEQAE
+655 QELAE
-660 RRLQQAEE
+660 RQERIAEE
-668 AAAREALKA
+668 AAAREASRA
-677 AAAAMDEKRKN
+677 AAAAMEEMRKN

-702 AQTYTV
+702 VQTYTV
-708 LGYDDE
+708 LGFDDE

-740 ESEVND
+740 ESGAND
-746 RLIVQNEVDLTE
+746 HLMVQNEVDLTE

-765 YCLDEFESEADYADL
+765 YCLGEFESVADYADL
-780 EHVAL
+780 KHIPL
-785 AFTTTEDGEH
+785 AFTTTEDGGH
-795 TVEAQADLAH
+795 TVEAQADLVH

-820 SYDSIEELISNDL
+820 SYDSIEELISNEL
-833 QALDFSDL
+833 QALDFNDL
-841 TYFDQQEAVV
+841 TYLDEQEAVI
-851 SYPVEEEVQAEESPD
+851 SYSVEEEVQAEEAPD
-866 VAVGTVIDWNGRKYE
+866 VAIGTVIDWNGRKYE

-886 EISGDVSMRDIT
+886 EISGDVSMRDVT
-898 FHSAVGFPINRIEK
+898 FHSEVGFPINRVEK

-945 IKLKSIVI
+945 VKLKSIVL

-967 TDDEL
+967 TNDEL

-982 MNVAAIRTLQTIES
+982 MNVSAIRTLQTIEA
-996 EHRLATPEEQ
+996 ERRLATPEEQ

-1022 DESKDNWRTE
+1022 DETKDNWRAE

-1059 PTVIKAIYKCVAN
+1059 PTVIKAIYECVAN

-1082 PACGI
+1082 PSCGI

-1092 LVPEAMS
+1092 LVPESMS

-1151 YCVSDKR
+1151 YGVSDKR

-1270 MVLGQLTGEST
+1270 MVLGELTEEST
-1281 QYGRQE
+1281 QYGKQAV
-1287 CTCAPIA
+1287 TVKPIA
-1294 GADLSEQLR
+1294 GAELSEQLS
-1303 DAMANIHGSIT
+1303 DALANIHAEIT
-1314 EYEREDDELSESTN
+1314 ELEQMEEEEESVA

-1335 DVRNFSFTV
+1335 SVRNFSFTV
-1344 VDGQIYYRENSRM
+1344 VNEEIYYRENSVM
-1357 NKMEVSVTAA
+1357 HKVELSVTAQ

-1373 VRIRDCT
+1373 VKIRDCT
-1380 RRLIKYQL
+1380 RKLIEYQL
-1388 EGYPDHLIEQE
+1388 EGYPDHMIEQE

-1444 GALERKADMFS
+1444 GSLVRKADMFS

-1470 ATDALVLSLSEKA
+1470 ATDALALSLSEKA

-1518 NNTERKY
+1518 NNSERKY

-1557 VEALEKVQPTDLTAS
+1557 VEALEKVQPIDLSAS

-1660 VQDEY
+1660 VQDEN

-1704 LTALYNEKFNSV
+1704 LTTLYNERFNSV

-1729 GMNPEITLREH
+1729 GMNPEITLRKH

-1753 TLLAHVVGGGKT
+1753 TLLAHVVG
-1765 FEMVAAAMESKRLG
+1765 
-1779 LCQKSLFVVPNHL
+1779 
-1792 TEQWAAEFLQL
+1792 
-1803 YPSANILVATKKDFE
+1803 
-1818 TRNRKKF
+1818 
-1825 CSRIA
+1825 
-1830 TGDYDAVI
+1830 
-1838 IGHSQ
+1838 
-1843 FEKIPMSVERQRA
+1843 
-1856 ILQAQLDEIIEGI
+1856 
-1869 SEAKRANAER
+1869 
-1879 FTIKQMEKSKRSI
+1879 
-1892 KLKLDKLNDQTRKD
+1892 
-1906 DVVTFEELGVD
+1906 
-1917 RLFVDEAH
+1917 
-1925 SFKNLFLYT
+1925 
-1934 KMRNVAGLAQT
+1934 AG
-1945 EAQKSADLFMKCR
+1945 KSA
-1958 YLDELTGGRGIVF
+1958 
-1971 ATGTPIS
+1971 
-1978 NSMTEMYT
+1978 
-1986 MQRYLQYETLRRQ
+1986 
-1999 GLTHFD
+1999 
-2005 AWAST
+2005 
-2010 FGETITSIELAPEG
+2010 
-2024 TGYRA
+2024 
-2029 KTRFA
+2029 TR
-2034 RFYNLPELIAMFK
+2034 
-2047 QVADIQTADMLNLP
+2047 
-2061 VPTVNYH
+2061 
-2068 NVAMKPSEHQ
+2068 S
-2078 KDMVASL
+2078 
-2085 AERAERVRNG
+2085 
-2095 MVEPTVDNMLKITND
+2095 
-2110 GRKLALDQRLVN
+2110 
-2122 GMLPD
+2122 
-2127 NEESKVNACMDN
+2127 
-2139 IYRVWEEGEE
+2139 
-2149 KKLTQLVFCDLS
+2149 
-2161 TPHND
+2161 
-2166 GTFNVYDDLKAKLME
+2166 
-2181 RGIPAEEIAFIHDA
+2181 
-2195 KTEVQKAALFTSVR
+2195 
-2209 RGLVRVL
+2209 
-2216 IGSTAKMG
+2216 
-2224 AGTNVQRKLAAL
+2224 
-2236 HHLDI
+2236 
-2241 PWRPSDIEQREG
+2241 
-2253 RMIRQGN
+2253 
-2260 TNESVDVF
+2260 
-2268 RYVTE
+2268 
-2273 NTFDAYMWQTIESK
+2273 
-2287 QKFISQIMTSKS
+2287 
-2299 PVRSCE
+2299 
-2305 DIDETALSYAEVKAL
+2305 
-2320 ATGNPYIKEKMDLE
+2320 
-2334 IDVSRLK
+2334 
-2341 LVKANYQSQKYAMED
+2341 
-2356 RLLKYFPR
+2356 
-2364 EVKLTEGRIA
+2364 
-2374 GFKADM
+2374 
-2380 SLYEQ
+2380 
-2385 HKTEDF
+2385 
-2391 PGMVLNGVNYTEKKD
+2391 
-2406 AGAALIETCKAQT
+2406 
-2419 SPELK
+2419 
-2424 EVGSFR
+2424 
-2430 GFTLMLSYDT
+2430 
-2440 FGKTFKLTLKGALS
+2440 
-2454 HTIDLGS
+2454 
-2461 DIHGNIQRMENAFDM
+2461 
-2476 FPTRLNACEQ
+2476 
-2486 ALANIQTQIENAKAE
+2486 
-2501 VEKPF
+2501 
-2506 AQDDEL
+2506 
-2512 RTKTARLAELDAML
+2512 
-2526 NMDKRENDTL
+2526 
-2536 DAAPEQEEERTKLRS
+2536 
-2551 EPEYER
+2551 

>member
-1 VATKLQMMSELA
+1 MATKLQMMSELA
-13 ALTTEQLTQSKENW
+13 AQTTERLTQSIDNW
-27 TGFLNSAAWLY
+27 TSFLDSAAWLY

-71 VNKGAKGIAIIDDS
+71 VNKGSKGIAIIDDS
-85 GQKPALRYVFD
+85 GQKPTLRYVFD
-96 ISDTNT
+96 VSDTNT
-102 RYNIPFRLW
+102 RYNVPFSLW

-120 IIEELENHFGETG
+120 IVEELQNHFGDIGVE
-133 TDNADLAAIVLGISI
+133 DADFSSAVLGIAI
-148 NAISDNYR
+148 NAVSDNYR
-156 DYYEELLKAADNSA
+156 DYYEELLKVADNSA

-182 FMLQLM
+182 FMVLLM
-188 TSVSHTVLVR
+188 TSVAHTVFVR

-204 AIFHGDEYESVTL
+204 AIFHGDEYDSVTL

-242 ERSVRSIERQER
+242 ERSVRSMERQER
-254 DTLANEESVLQNED
+254 DTLAKSQQVLQNED

-283 ERGLPDTRYRDGRAA
+283 ERGLSDSRYRDGRAA
-298 QGDYRQIRND
+298 DGGNRQIRDD
-308 EEGVSQGASEWNV
+308 EEGVSQSPSEWNV
-321 QRSAASEQADRA
+321 QRTLASEQADRA

-351 DGESRGRDG
+351 DGESRWRDG
-360 ELESPRPNGV
+360 ELESPRPDAM
-370 GAADEQ
+370 GAAYEQ
-376 HQEPS
+376 HPTES
-381 RGSGDSGDSPQLTTE
+381 RGNGDSGDSPQL
-396 SSLQA
+396 SLFPSA
-401 ESEQLPA
+401 DEQ
-408 FLSEEKIFGLLKNA
+408 
-422 TYTRSHNKDDISA
+422 
-435 YFAAHISEDERDAFI
+435 
-450 KEAFEKMVYTGV
+450 
-462 LVDGVMCGYQAQPEG
+462 
-477 LLMWEGNYLTRT
+477 
-489 SESRFS
+489 
-495 WSAVKG
+495 
-501 FIEQLIER
+501 IEQ
-509 DEFSE
+509 
-514 NLQASLFSS
+514 
-523 MVEQQ
+523 
-528 SLIEQ
+528 IEQ
-533 AEAEKSSAFSI
+533 AEAEKSSAFSV

-550 NELVRGTGFQDG
+550 NELVRGTGFKNG

-572 IHTQQDALAFLK
+572 IHAQQDALAFLK

-677 AAAAMDEKRKN
+677 AAAAMDEIRKS

-725 LSEDMPRDV
+725 LYEDMPRDV

-746 RLIVQNEVDLTE
+746 HLMVQNEVDLTE

-765 YCLDEFESEADYADL
+765 YCLDEFESEADYVDL

-785 AFTTTEDGEH
+785 AFTTTGDGEH
-795 TVEAQADLAH
+795 TVEAQADLVH

-820 SYDSIEELISNDL
+820 SYDSIEELISNEL

-851 SYPVEEEVQAEESPD
+851 SYPVEEEVQAVETPD
-866 VAVGTVIDWNGRKYE
+866 VAIGTVIKWNGRKYE

-886 EISGDVSMRDIT
+886 EISGDVSMRDVT
-898 FHSAVGFPINRIEK
+898 FHSEVGFPINRVEK

-922 QPTQEAEQPTEQPLA
+922 QPAQEAEQPEQPLA

-945 IKLKSIVI
+945 VKLKSIVI

-1022 DESKDNWRTE
+1022 DETKDNWRTE
-1032 YAELKGLLTES
+1032 YAELKNLLTES

-1059 PTVIKAIYKCVAN
+1059 PTVIKAIYECVAN

-1082 PACGI
+1082 PSCGI

-1092 LVPEAMS
+1092 LVPEAMG

-1151 YCVSDKR
+1151 YGVSDKR

-1257 GFTINQYFVDNPD
+1257 GFTVNQYFADNPD
-1270 MVLGQLTGEST
+1270 MVLGQLTEENT

-1357 NKMEVSVTAA
+1357 NKMEFSVTAA

-1373 VRIRDCT
+1373 IELRDCT
-1380 RRLIKYQL
+1380 RRLIEYQL
-1388 EGYPDHLIEQE
+1388 EGYPDEDIARE
-1399 QRTLN
+1399 QRSLN
-1404 HLYDEF
+1404 ALYDRY
-1410 TAKYGLLNSRGNN
+1410 TDKYGLLNSRANN
-1423 MAFSDDSSYC
+1423 MAFSDDSAYC
-1433 LLCSLEVLDEN
+1433 LLCSLEVIDEN
-1444 GALERKADMFS
+1444 GNLGRKADMFT

-1461 QEAITSCDT
+1461 QSVVTSVDT
-1470 ATDALVLSLSEKA
+1470 ATEALAVSLSEKA
-1483 MIDMDY
+1483 NVDMPY
-1489 MAELTGKN
+1489 MAELTGKT
-1497 EETLFSELKGVIF
+1497 EEQLAEELTGVIF
-1510 LNPLYGYG
+1510 LNPATKQY
-1518 NNTERKY
+1518 E
-1525 LTADEYLSGNVR
+1525 TADEYLSGDVR
-1537 EKLAWARKSA
+1537 WKLQLLR
-1547 EQNPDDYLVN
+1547 EIDDPQYAAN
-1557 VEALEKVQPTDLTAS
+1557 MAALEKVQPKDLSAS

-1584 QEDIQRFMVELLKPA
+1584 PEDIEQFVHELLSTA
-1599 YYASSKIKVHY
+1599 YYIRNRIKVHY
-1610 SPLTAEWN
+1610 SPITAAWN
-1618 ISNKNS
+1618 IENKNA
-1624 DYGNVTAN
+1624 DYNNVAAG
-1632 VTYGTKRINGYK
+1632 VTYGTNRINAYK

-1660 VQDEY
+1660 VTDEN
-1665 GNDKRVLNKK
+1665 GNEVRVLNKK
-1675 ETVLAQQKQQLI
+1675 DTILAQQKQQLI

-1699 ARRER
+1699 DRRDR
-1704 LTALYNEKFNSV
+1704 LTTLYNTKFNSI
-1716 RPREYDGSHIKFV
+1716 RPREYDGSHICFT
-1729 GMNPEITLREH
+1729 GMNPEITLRPH

-1753 TLLAHVVGGGKT
+1753 TLLAHVVGAGKT
-1765 FEMVAAAMESKRLG
+1765 FEMVAAAMESNRLG

-1843 FEKIPMSVERQRA
+1843 FEKIPMSIERQRA
-1856 ILQAQLDEIIEGI
+1856 VLQEQLDEIVDGI
-1869 SEAKRANAER
+1869 ADAKSAHAER
-1879 FTIKQMEKSKRSI
+1879 FTVKQLEKTKKQI
-1892 KLKLDKLNDQTRKD
+1892 KLKLEKLNDQSRKD
-1906 DVVTFEELGVD
+1906 DVVTFEELGAD

-1925 SFKNLFLYT
+1925 SYKNLFLFT

-1945 EAQKSADLFMKCR
+1945 EAQKSVDLFMKCR

-1986 MQRYLQYETLRRQ
+1986 MQRYLQYETLRSK

-2068 NVAMKPSEHQ
+2068 NVVMKPSEHQ
-2078 KDMVASL
+2078 RDMVASL

-2139 IYRVWEEGEE
+2139 IYRVWEAGEA

-2224 AGTNVQRKLAAL
+2224 AGTNVQRKLAAE

-2268 RYVTE
+2268 RYVTK
-2273 NTFDAYMWQTIESK
+2273 NTFDSYMWQTIESK

-2334 IDVSRLK
+2334 IGVSRLK

-2364 EVKLTEGRIA
+2364 EVKLTEERIA
-2374 GFKADM
+2374 GFKADI

-2391 PGMVLNGVNYTEKKD
+2391 PGMVLLGVNYAEKND

-2486 ALANIQTQIENAKAE
+2486 ALANLQTQIENAKAE

-2506 AQDDEL
+2506 AQEDEL
-2512 RTKTARLAELDAML
+2512 RTKMARLAELDAML

-2536 DAAPEQEEERTKLRS
+2536 DATPEQEEERTKRRS

>member
-1 VATKLQMMSELA
+1 M
-13 ALTTEQLTQSKENW
+13 
-27 TGFLNSAAWLY
+27 
-38 KYPFHE
+38 
-44 QVLIHAQ
+44 
-51 RPDATACA
+51 
-59 PIELW
+59 
-64 NGTFRRW
+64 
-71 VNKGAKGIAIIDDS
+71 
-85 GQKPALRYVFD
+85 
-96 ISDTNT
+96 
-102 RYNIPFRLW
+102 
-111 QTRPEYEAQ
+111 
-120 IIEELENHFGETG
+120 
-133 TDNADLAAIVLGISI
+133 
-148 NAISDNYR
+148 
-156 DYYEELLKAADNSA
+156 
-170 LADMSD
+170 
-176 DEISST
+176 
-182 FMLQLM
+182 
-188 TSVSHTVLVR
+188 
-198 LGIDPA
+198 
-204 AIFHGDEYESVTL
+204 
-217 FNSPDTI
+217 
-224 AQLGAATSDIS
+224 
-235 EMVLRQI
+235 
-242 ERSVRSIERQER
+242 
-254 DTLANEESVLQNED
+254 
-268 RKNERSVEHGTQLQA
+268 
-283 ERGLPDTRYRDGRAA
+283 
-298 QGDYRQIRND
+298 
-308 EEGVSQGASEWNV
+308 
-321 QRSAASEQADRA
+321 
-333 SAGDRQDGAGTG
+333 
-345 RTDDGA
+345 
-351 DGESRGRDG
+351 
-360 ELESPRPNGV
+360 
-370 GAADEQ
+370 
-376 HQEPS
+376 
-381 RGSGDSGDSPQLTTE
+381 
-396 SSLQA
+396 QA
-401 ESEQLPA
+401 ESDQLPA

-422 TYTRSHNKDDISA
+422 TYTRRHNKDEISA
-435 YFAAHISEDERDAFI
+435 YFAAHNSEDERDAFI

-509 DEFSE
+509 GEFSE

-533 AEAEKSSAFSI
+533 AEAEKSSAFSV

-550 NELVRGTGFQDG
+550 NELVRGTGFKNG

-572 IHTQQDALAFLK
+572 IHAQQDALAFLK

-655 QEQAE
+655 QELAE
-660 RRLQQAEE
+660 RRERIAEE
-668 AAAREALKA
+668 AAAREALRA
-677 AAAAMDEKRKN
+677 AAAAMEEIRKN

-765 YCLDEFESEADYADL
+765 YCLDEFKSEADYADL

-785 AFTTTEDGEH
+785 AFTTTGDGEH

-805 FSINRYVDGQLFESR
+805 FSINRYVDGQLFEGR
-820 SYDSIEELISNDL
+820 SYDSIEELISNEL
-833 QALDFSDL
+833 QALDFNDL
-841 TYFDQQEAVV
+841 TYLDQQEAVV
-851 SYPVEEEVQAEESPD
+851 SYPVEEEVQAEEAPD
-866 VAVGTVIDWNGRKYE
+866 VAIGTVIKWNGRKYE

-886 EISGDVSMRDIT
+886 EISGDVSMRDVT
-898 FHSAVGFPINRIEK
+898 FHSEVGFPINRIEK
-912 LHTVREWLKE
+912 LYTVREWLKE

-1043 EYSSAREST
+1043 EYISAREST

-1059 PTVIKAIYKCVAN
+1059 PTVIKAIYECVAN

-1092 LVPEAMS
+1092 LVPEAMG

-1151 YCVSDKR
+1151 YGVSDKR

-1216 PNNAFLQNAGTQV
+1216 PNNAFLQNAGTSV

-1246 PEWVHLGKSAE
+1246 PDWVHLGKSAE
-1257 GFTINQYFVDNPD
+1257 GFTVNQYFADNPD
-1270 MVLGQLTGEST
+1270 MVLGQLTEEST

-1294 GADLSEQLR
+1294 GADLFEQLR

-1373 VRIRDCT
+1373 IELRDCT
-1380 RRLIKYQL
+1380 RRLIEYQL
-1388 EGYPDHLIEQE
+1388 EGYPDEDIARE
-1399 QRTLN
+1399 QRSLN
-1404 HLYDEF
+1404 ALYDRY
-1410 TAKYGLLNSRGNN
+1410 TDKYGLLNSRANN
-1423 MAFSDDSSYC
+1423 MAFSDDSAYC
-1433 LLCSLEVLDEN
+1433 LLCSLEVIDEN
-1444 GALERKADMFS
+1444 GNLGRKADMFT

-1461 QEAITSCDT
+1461 QSVVTSVDT
-1470 ATDALVLSLSEKA
+1470 ATEALAVSLSEKA
-1483 MIDMDY
+1483 NVDMPY
-1489 MAELTGKN
+1489 MAELTGKT
-1497 EETLFSELKGVIF
+1497 EEQLAEELTGVIF
-1510 LNPLYGYG
+1510 LNPTTKQY
-1518 NNTERKY
+1518 E
-1525 LTADEYLSGNVR
+1525 TADEYLSGDVR
-1537 EKLAWARKSA
+1537 WKLQLLR
-1547 EQNPDDYLVN
+1547 EIDDPQYAAN
-1557 VEALEKVQPTDLTAS
+1557 MAALEKVQPKDLSAS

-1584 QEDIQRFMVELLKPA
+1584 PEDIEKFVHELLSTA
-1599 YYASSKIKVHY
+1599 YYIQNRIKVHY
-1610 SPLTAEWN
+1610 SPITAAWN
-1618 ISNKNS
+1618 IENKNS
-1624 DYGNVTAN
+1624 DYNNVAAG
-1632 VTYGTKRINGYK
+1632 VTYGTNRINAYK

-1660 VQDEY
+1660 VTDEN
-1665 GNDKRVLNKK
+1665 GNEVRVLNKK
-1675 ETVLAQQKQQLI
+1675 DTILAQQKQQLI

-1699 ARRER
+1699 DRRDR
-1704 LTALYNEKFNSV
+1704 LTTLYNTKFNSI
-1716 RPREYDGSHIKFV
+1716 RPREYDGSHIRFT
-1729 GMNPEITLREH
+1729 GMNPEITLRPH

-1753 TLLAHVVGGGKT
+1753 TLLAHVVGAGKT
-1765 FEMVAAAMESKRLG
+1765 FEMVASAMESKRLG

-1843 FEKIPMSVERQRA
+1843 FEKIPMSIERQRA
-1856 ILQAQLDEIIEGI
+1856 VLQEQLAEIVDGI
-1869 SEAKRANAER
+1869 ADAKSARAER
-1879 FTIKQMEKSKRSI
+1879 FTVKQLEKTKKQI
-1892 KLKLDKLNDQTRKD
+1892 KLKLEKLNDQSRKD

-1925 SFKNLFLYT
+1925 FYKNLFLFT

-1986 MQRYLQYETLRRQ
+1986 MQRYLQYETLRSQ

-2078 KDMVASL
+2078 RDMVASL

-2341 LVKANYQSQKYAMED
+2341 LVKANYQSQKYAMEG

-2364 EVKLTEGRIA
+2364 EVKLTEERIA

-2380 SLYEQ
+2380 SLYER

-2391 PGMVLNGVNYTEKKD
+2391 PGMVLNGVNYAEKKD

-2486 ALANIQTQIENAKAE
+2486 ALANLQTQIENAKAE

-2506 AQDDEL
+2506 AQEDEL
-2512 RTKTARLAELDAML
+2512 RTKMARLAELDAML

-2536 DAAPEQEEERTKLRS
+2536 DAAPEQEEERTKRRS

>member
-1 VATKLQMMSELA
+1 MATKLQMMSELA
-13 ALTTEQLTQSKENW
+13 AQTTERLTQSIDNW
-27 TGFLNSAAWLY
+27 TSFLDSAAWLY

-64 NGTFRRW
+64 NGTFGRW
-71 VNKGAKGIAIIDDS
+71 VNKGSKGIAIIDDS
-85 GQKPALRYVFD
+85 GQKPTLRYVFD
-96 ISDTNT
+96 ASDTNT
-102 RYNIPFRLW
+102 RYNVPFSLW

-120 IIEELENHFGETG
+120 IVEELQNHFGDIGVE
-133 TDNADLAAIVLGISI
+133 DADFSSAVLGIAI
-148 NAISDNYR
+148 NAVSDNYR
-156 DYYEELLKAADNSA
+156 DYYEELLKVADNSA

-182 FMLQLM
+182 FMVLLM
-188 TSVSHTVLVR
+188 TSVAHTVFVR

-204 AIFHGDEYESVTL
+204 AIFHGDEYDSVTL

-242 ERSVRSIERQER
+242 ERSVRSMERQER
-254 DTLANEESVLQNED
+254 DTLAKSQQVLQNED

-283 ERGLPDTRYRDGRAA
+283 ERGLSDSRYRDGRAA
-298 QGDYRQIRND
+298 DGGNRQIRDD
-308 EEGVSQGASEWNV
+308 EEGVSQSPSEWNV
-321 QRSAASEQADRA
+321 QRTLASEQADRA

-360 ELESPRPNGV
+360 ELESPRPDAM
-370 GAADEQ
+370 GAAYEQ
-376 HQEPS
+376 HPTES
-381 RGSGDSGDSPQLTTE
+381 RGNGDSGDSPQL
-396 SSLQA
+396 SLFPSA
-401 ESEQLPA
+401 DEQ
-408 FLSEEKIFGLLKNA
+408 
-422 TYTRSHNKDDISA
+422 
-435 YFAAHISEDERDAFI
+435 
-450 KEAFEKMVYTGV
+450 
-462 LVDGVMCGYQAQPEG
+462 
-477 LLMWEGNYLTRT
+477 
-489 SESRFS
+489 
-495 WSAVKG
+495 
-501 FIEQLIER
+501 IEQ
-509 DEFSE
+509 
-514 NLQASLFSS
+514 
-523 MVEQQ
+523 
-528 SLIEQ
+528 IEQ
-533 AEAEKSSAFSI
+533 AEAEKSSAFSV

-550 NELVRGTGFQDG
+550 NELVRGTGFKNG

-572 IHTQQDALAFLK
+572 LHTQQDALAFLK

-595 YLDGS
+595 YLNGEG
-600 SGFVDHDAKGI
+600 GFVDHDGKGLH
-611 RFRVR
+611 
-616 GNDGEQ
+616 
-622 NFSWRAI
+622 FSNHNYEKKYTVTWKAVAQ
-629 DSRLKELIALDRYL
+629 RLRELIAIDRYL
-643 TEKEKAY
+643 TEKEKAH

-655 QEQAE
+655 QELAE
-660 RRLQQAEE
+660 RQERIAEE
-668 AAAREALKA
+668 AAAREASRA
-677 AAAAMDEKRKN
+677 AAAAMEEMRKN

-702 AQTYTV
+702 VQTYTV
-708 LGYDDE
+708 LGFDDE

-740 ESEVND
+740 ESGAND
-746 RLIVQNEVDLTE
+746 HLMVQNEVDLTE

-765 YCLDEFESEADYADL
+765 YCLGEFESVADYADL
-780 EHVAL
+780 KHIPL
-785 AFTTTEDGEH
+785 AFTTTEDGGH
-795 TVEAQADLAH
+795 TVEAQADLVH

-820 SYDSIEELISNDL
+820 SYDSIEELISNEL
-833 QALDFSDL
+833 QALDFNDL
-841 TYFDQQEAVV
+841 TYLDEQEAVI
-851 SYPVEEEVQAEESPD
+851 SYSVEEEVQAEEAPD
-866 VAVGTVIDWNGRKYE
+866 VAIGTVIDWNGRKYE

-886 EISGDVSMRDIT
+886 EISGDVSMRDVT
-898 FHSAVGFPINRIEK
+898 FHSEVGFPINRVEK

-945 IKLKSIVI
+945 VKLKSIVL

-967 TDDEL
+967 TNDEL

-982 MNVAAIRTLQTIES
+982 MNVSAIRTLQTIEA
-996 EHRLATPEEQ
+996 ERRLATPEEQ

-1022 DESKDNWRTE
+1022 DETKDNWRAE

-1059 PTVIKAIYKCVAN
+1059 PTVIKAIYECVAN

-1082 PACGI
+1082 PSCGI

-1092 LVPEAMS
+1092 LVPESMS

-1121 NANIAVQGYEDSSLP
+1121 NANIAVQGYEDSFLP

-1151 YCVSDKR
+1151 YGVSDKR

-1335 DVRNFSFTV
+1335 DVRSFSFTV

-1373 VRIRDCT
+1373 VKIRDCT

-1557 VEALEKVQPTDLTAS
+1557 VEALEKGAAHRPHRIRNRCSAWCDMAAAGGYSAIHGRAAKACLLCKQQDQGALLTA
-1572 EIDVRLG
+1572 DR
-1579 ATWLP
+1579 
-1584 QEDIQRFMVELLKPA
+1584 RVEYLK
-1599 YYASSKIKVHY
+1599 
-1610 SPLTAEWN
+1610 
-1618 ISNKNS
+1618 
-1624 DYGNVTAN
+1624 
-1632 VTYGTKRINGYK
+1632 
-1644 IIEETL
+1644 
-1650 NLKDVRIFDT
+1650 
-1660 VQDEY
+1660 
-1665 GNDKRVLNKK
+1665 
-1675 ETVLAQQKQQLI
+1675 
-1687 KDAFRDWIWKDP
+1687 
-1699 ARRER
+1699 
-1704 LTALYNEKFNSV
+1704 
-1716 RPREYDGSHIKFV
+1716 
-1729 GMNPEITLREH
+1729 
-1740 QVNAIARI
+1740 
-1748 LYGGN
+1748 
-1753 TLLAHVVGGGKT
+1753 
-1765 FEMVAAAMESKRLG
+1765 
-1779 LCQKSLFVVPNHL
+1779 
-1792 TEQWAAEFLQL
+1792 
-1803 YPSANILVATKKDFE
+1803 
-1818 TRNRKKF
+1818 
-1825 CSRIA
+1825 
-1830 TGDYDAVI
+1830 
-1838 IGHSQ
+1838 
-1843 FEKIPMSVERQRA
+1843 
-1856 ILQAQLDEIIEGI
+1856 
-1869 SEAKRANAER
+1869 
-1879 FTIKQMEKSKRSI
+1879 
-1892 KLKLDKLNDQTRKD
+1892 
-1906 DVVTFEELGVD
+1906 
-1917 RLFVDEAH
+1917 
-1925 SFKNLFLYT
+1925 
-1934 KMRNVAGLAQT
+1934 
-1945 EAQKSADLFMKCR
+1945 
-1958 YLDELTGGRGIVF
+1958 
-1971 ATGTPIS
+1971 
-1978 NSMTEMYT
+1978 
-1986 MQRYLQYETLRRQ
+1986 
-1999 GLTHFD
+1999 
-2005 AWAST
+2005 
-2010 FGETITSIELAPEG
+2010 
-2024 TGYRA
+2024 
-2029 KTRFA
+2029 
-2034 RFYNLPELIAMFK
+2034 
-2047 QVADIQTADMLNLP
+2047 
-2061 VPTVNYH
+2061 
-2068 NVAMKPSEHQ
+2068 
-2078 KDMVASL
+2078 
-2085 AERAERVRNG
+2085 
-2095 MVEPTVDNMLKITND
+2095 
-2110 GRKLALDQRLVN
+2110 
-2122 GMLPD
+2122 
-2127 NEESKVNACMDN
+2127 
-2139 IYRVWEEGEE
+2139 
-2149 KKLTQLVFCDLS
+2149 
-2161 TPHND
+2161 
-2166 GTFNVYDDLKAKLME
+2166 
-2181 RGIPAEEIAFIHDA
+2181 
-2195 KTEVQKAALFTSVR
+2195 
-2209 RGLVRVL
+2209 
-2216 IGSTAKMG
+2216 
-2224 AGTNVQRKLAAL
+2224 
-2236 HHLDI
+2236 
-2241 PWRPSDIEQREG
+2241 
-2253 RMIRQGN
+2253 
-2260 TNESVDVF
+2260 
-2268 RYVTE
+2268 
-2273 NTFDAYMWQTIESK
+2273 
-2287 QKFISQIMTSKS
+2287 
-2299 PVRSCE
+2299 
-2305 DIDETALSYAEVKAL
+2305 
-2320 ATGNPYIKEKMDLE
+2320 
-2334 IDVSRLK
+2334 
-2341 LVKANYQSQKYAMED
+2341 
-2356 RLLKYFPR
+2356 
-2364 EVKLTEGRIA
+2364 
-2374 GFKADM
+2374 
-2380 SLYEQ
+2380 
-2385 HKTEDF
+2385 
-2391 PGMVLNGVNYTEKKD
+2391 
-2406 AGAALIETCKAQT
+2406 
-2419 SPELK
+2419 
-2424 EVGSFR
+2424 
-2430 GFTLMLSYDT
+2430 
-2440 FGKTFKLTLKGALS
+2440 
-2454 HTIDLGS
+2454 
-2461 DIHGNIQRMENAFDM
+2461 
-2476 FPTRLNACEQ
+2476 
-2486 ALANIQTQIENAKAE
+2486 
-2501 VEKPF
+2501 
-2506 AQDDEL
+2506 
-2512 RTKTARLAELDAML
+2512 
-2526 NMDKRENDTL
+2526 
-2536 DAAPEQEEERTKLRS
+2536 
-2551 EPEYER
+2551 

>member
-1 VATKLQMMSELA
+1 MATKLQMMSELA
-13 ALTTEQLTQSKENW
+13 AQTTERLTQSIDNW
-27 TGFLNSAAWLY
+27 TSFLDSAAWLY

-71 VNKGAKGIAIIDDS
+71 VNKGSKGIAIIDDS
-85 GQKPALRYVFD
+85 GQKPTLRYVFD
-96 ISDTNT
+96 VSDTNT
-102 RYNIPFRLW
+102 RYNVPFSLW

-120 IIEELENHFGETG
+120 IVEELQNHFGDIGVE
-133 TDNADLAAIVLGISI
+133 DADFSSAVLGIAI
-148 NAISDNYR
+148 NAVSDNYR
-156 DYYEELLKAADNSA
+156 DYYEELLKVADNSA

-182 FMLQLM
+182 FMVLLM
-188 TSVSHTVLVR
+188 TSVAHTVFVR

-204 AIFHGDEYESVTL
+204 AIFHGDEYDSVTL

-242 ERSVRSIERQER
+242 ERSVRSMERQER
-254 DTLANEESVLQNED
+254 DALAKSQQVLQNED

-283 ERGLPDTRYRDGRAA
+283 ERGLPDSRYRDGRAA
-298 QGDYRQIRND
+298 DGGNRQIRDD
-308 EEGVSQGASEWNV
+308 EEGVSQSPSEWNV
-321 QRSAASEQADRA
+321 QRTLASEQADRA
-333 SAGDRQDGAGTG
+333 SAGDRQDGAGAG

-370 GAADEQ
+370 GTADEQ

-381 RGSGDSGDSPQLTTE
+381 RGNGDSGDSPQLTTE
-396 SSLQA
+396 SPLQA
-401 ESEQLPA
+401 ESDQLPA

-435 YFAAHISEDERDAFI
+435 YFAAHNSEDERDAFI

-495 WSAVKG
+495 WSAVNG

-533 AEAEKSSAFSI
+533 AEAEKSSAFSV

-550 NELVRGTGFQDG
+550 NELVRGTGFRNG

-572 IHTQQDALAFLK
+572 LHTQQDALAFLK

-595 YLDGS
+595 FLDGS

-655 QEQAE
+655 QEQTE

-898 FHSAVGFPINRIEK
+898 FHSEVGFPINRIEK

-982 MNVAAIRTLQTIES
+982 MNVAAIRTLQTIEA
-996 EHRLATPEEQ
+996 ERRLATPEEQ

-1022 DESKDNWRTE
+1022 DETKDNWRSE

-1059 PTVIKAIYKCVAN
+1059 PTVIKAIYECVAN

-1092 LVPEAMS
+1092 LVPEAMG

-1151 YCVSDKR
+1151 YGVSDKR

-1257 GFTINQYFVDNPD
+1257 GFTVNQYFADNPD
-1270 MVLGQLTGEST
+1270 MVLGQLTEEST

-1314 EYEREDDELSESTN
+1314 EYEREDDELSESTA

-1373 VRIRDCT
+1373 IELRDCT
-1380 RRLIKYQL
+1380 RRLIEYQL
-1388 EGYPDHLIEQE
+1388 EGYPDEDIAREQHN
-1399 QRTLN
+1399 LN
-1404 HLYDEF
+1404 TLYDRY
-1410 TAKYGLLNSRGNN
+1410 TDKYGLLNSRANN
-1423 MAFSDDSSYC
+1423 MAFSDDSAYC
-1433 LLCSLEVLDEN
+1433 LLCSLEVIDEN
-1444 GALERKADMFS
+1444 GNLGRKADMFT

-1461 QEAITSCDT
+1461 QSVVTSVDT
-1470 ATDALVLSLSEKA
+1470 ATEALAVSLSEKA
-1483 MIDMDY
+1483 KVDMPY
-1489 MAELTGKN
+1489 MAELTGKT
-1497 EETLFSELKGVIF
+1497 EEQLAEELTGVIF
-1510 LNPLYGYG
+1510 LNPTTKQY
-1518 NNTERKY
+1518 E
-1525 LTADEYLSGNVR
+1525 TADEYLSGDVR
-1537 EKLAWARKSA
+1537 WKLQLLR
-1547 EQNPDDYLVN
+1547 EIDDPQYAAN
-1557 VEALEKVQPTDLTAS
+1557 MAALEKVQPKDLSAS

-1584 QEDIQRFMVELLKPA
+1584 PEDIEQFVHELLSTA
-1599 YYASSKIKVHY
+1599 YYIRNRIKVHY
-1610 SPLTAEWN
+1610 SPITAAWN
-1618 ISNKNS
+1618 IENKNA
-1624 DYGNVTAN
+1624 DYNNVAAG
-1632 VTYGTKRINGYK
+1632 VTYGTNRINAYK

-1660 VQDEY
+1660 VTDEN
-1665 GNDKRVLNKK
+1665 GNEVRVLNKK
-1675 ETVLAQQKQQLI
+1675 DTILAQQKQQAI

-1699 ARRER
+1699 DRRDR
-1704 LTALYNEKFNSV
+1704 LTTLYNTKFNSI
-1716 RPREYDGSHIKFV
+1716 RPREYDGSHIRFT
-1729 GMNPEITLREH
+1729 GMNPEITLRPH

-1753 TLLAHVVGGGKT
+1753 TLLAHVVGAGKT
-1765 FEMVAAAMESKRLG
+1765 FEMVASAMESKRLG

-1843 FEKIPMSVERQRA
+1843 FEKIPMSIERQRA
-1856 ILQAQLDEIIEGI
+1856 VLQEQLDEIVDGI
-1869 SEAKRANAER
+1869 ADAKSAHAER
-1879 FTIKQMEKSKRSI
+1879 FTVKQLEKTKKQI
-1892 KLKLDKLNDQTRKD
+1892 KLKLEKLNDQSRKD
-1906 DVVTFEELGVD
+1906 DVVTFEELGAD

-1925 SFKNLFLYT
+1925 FYKNLFLFT

-2078 KDMVASL
+2078 RDMVASL

-2139 IYRVWEEGEE
+2139 IYRVWEAGEE

-2224 AGTNVQRKLAAL
+2224 AGTNVQRKLAAE

-2268 RYVTE
+2268 RYVTK
-2273 NTFDAYMWQTIESK
+2273 NTFDSYMWQTIESK

-2334 IDVSRLK
+2334 IGVSRLK

-2364 EVKLTEGRIA
+2364 EVKLTEERIA
-2374 GFKADM
+2374 GFKADI

-2391 PGMVLNGVNYTEKKD
+2391 PGMVLLGVNYAEKND

-2486 ALANIQTQIENAKAE
+2486 ALANLQTQIENAKAE

-2506 AQDDEL
+2506 AQEDEL
-2512 RTKTARLAELDAML
+2512 RTKMARLAELDAML

-2536 DAAPEQEEERTKLRS
+2536 DAAPEQEEERTKRRS

>member
-1 VATKLQMMSELA
+1 MATKLQMMSELA
-13 ALTTEQLTQSKENW
+13 AQTTERLTQSIDNW
-27 TGFLNSAAWLY
+27 TSFLDSAAWLY

-71 VNKGAKGIAIIDDS
+71 VNKGSKGIAIIDDS
-85 GQKPALRYVFD
+85 GQKPTLRYVFD
-96 ISDTNT
+96 VSDTNT
-102 RYNIPFRLW
+102 RYNVPFSLW

-120 IIEELENHFGETG
+120 IVEELQNHFGDIGVE
-133 TDNADLAAIVLGISI
+133 DADFSSAVLGIAI
-148 NAISDNYR
+148 NAVSDNYR
-156 DYYEELLKAADNSA
+156 DYYEELLKVADNSA

-182 FMLQLM
+182 FMVLLM
-188 TSVSHTVLVR
+188 TSVAHTVFVR

-204 AIFHGDEYESVTL
+204 AIFHGDEYDSVTL

-242 ERSVRSIERQER
+242 ERSVRSMERQER
-254 DTLANEESVLQNED
+254 DTLAKSQQVLQNED

-283 ERGLPDTRYRDGRAA
+283 ERGLSDSRYRDGRAA
-298 QGDYRQIRND
+298 DGGNRQIRDD
-308 EEGVSQGASEWNV
+308 EEGVSQSPSEWNV
-321 QRSAASEQADRA
+321 QRTLASEQADRA

-360 ELESPRPNGV
+360 ELESPRPDAM
-370 GAADEQ
+370 GAAYEQ
-376 HQEPS
+376 HPTES
-381 RGSGDSGDSPQLTTE
+381 RGNGDSGDSPQL
-396 SSLQA
+396 SLFPSA
-401 ESEQLPA
+401 DEQ
-408 FLSEEKIFGLLKNA
+408 
-422 TYTRSHNKDDISA
+422 
-435 YFAAHISEDERDAFI
+435 
-450 KEAFEKMVYTGV
+450 
-462 LVDGVMCGYQAQPEG
+462 
-477 LLMWEGNYLTRT
+477 
-489 SESRFS
+489 
-495 WSAVKG
+495 
-501 FIEQLIER
+501 IEQ
-509 DEFSE
+509 
-514 NLQASLFSS
+514 
-523 MVEQQ
+523 
-528 SLIEQ
+528 IEQ
-533 AEAEKSSAFSI
+533 AEAEKSSAFSV

-550 NELVRGTGFQDG
+550 NELVRGTGFKNG

-572 IHTQQDALAFLK
+572 LHTQQDALAFLK

-595 YLDGS
+595 YLNGEG
-600 SGFVDHDAKGI
+600 GFVDHDGKGLH
-611 RFRVR
+611 
-616 GNDGEQ
+616 
-622 NFSWRAI
+622 FSNHNYEKKYTVTWKAVAQ
-629 DSRLKELIALDRYL
+629 RLRELIAIDRYL
-643 TEKEKAY
+643 TEKEKAH

-655 QEQAE
+655 QELAE
-660 RRLQQAEE
+660 RQERIAEE
-668 AAAREALKA
+668 AAAREASRA
-677 AAAAMDEKRKN
+677 AAAAMEEMRKN

-702 AQTYTV
+702 VQTYTV
-708 LGYDDE
+708 LGFDDE

-740 ESEVND
+740 ESGAND
-746 RLIVQNEVDLTE
+746 HLMVQNEVDLTE

-765 YCLDEFESEADYADL
+765 YCLGEFESVADYADL
-780 EHVAL
+780 KHIPL
-785 AFTTTEDGEH
+785 AFTTTEDGGH
-795 TVEAQADLAH
+795 TVEAQADLVH

-820 SYDSIEELISNDL
+820 SYDSIEELISNEL
-833 QALDFSDL
+833 QALDFNDL
-841 TYFDQQEAVV
+841 TYLDEQEAVI
-851 SYPVEEEVQAEESPD
+851 SYSVEEEVQAEEAPD
-866 VAVGTVIDWNGRKYE
+866 VAIGTVIDWNGRKYE

-886 EISGDVSMRDIT
+886 EISGDVSMRDVT
-898 FHSAVGFPINRIEK
+898 FHSEVGFPINRVEK

-945 IKLKSIVI
+945 VKLKSIVL

-967 TDDEL
+967 TNDEL

-982 MNVAAIRTLQTIES
+982 MNVSAIRTLQTIEA
-996 EHRLATPEEQ
+996 ERRLATPEEQ

-1022 DESKDNWRTE
+1022 DETKDNWRAE

-1059 PTVIKAIYKCVAN
+1059 PTVIKAIYECVAN

-1082 PACGI
+1082 PSCGI

-1092 LVPEAMS
+1092 LVPESMS

-1151 YCVSDKR
+1151 YGVSDKR

-1335 DVRNFSFTV
+1335 DVRSFSFTV

-1373 VRIRDCT
+1373 VKIRDCT
-1380 RRLIKYQL
+1380 RKLIEYQL
-1388 EGYPDHLIEQE
+1388 EGYPDHMIEQE

-1444 GALERKADMFS
+1444 GSLVRKADMFS

-1470 ATDALVLSLSEKA
+1470 ATDALALSLSEKA

-1518 NNTERKY
+1518 NNSERKY

-1557 VEALEKVQPTDLTAS
+1557 VEALEKVQPIDLSAS

-1660 VQDEY
+1660 VQDEN

-1704 LTALYNEKFNSV
+1704 LTTLYNERFNSV

-1729 GMNPEITLREH
+1729 GMNPEITLRKH

-1753 TLLAHVVGGGKT
+1753 TLLAHVVGAGKT

-1945 EAQKSADLFMKCR
+1945 EAQKSSDLFMKCR
-1958 YLDELTGGRGIVF
+1958 YMDDLTDNRGIVF

-1986 MQRYLQYETLRRQ
+1986 MQRYLQYDTLRSQ
-1999 GLTHFD
+1999 GLQHFD

-2010 FGETITSIELAPEG
+2010 FGETITAIELAPAG

-2034 RFYNLPELIAMFK
+2034 RFYNLPELISMFK
-2047 QVADIQTADMLNLP
+2047 QVADVQTADMLKLP
-2061 VPTVNYH
+2061 VPEAEYH
-2068 NVAMKPSEHQ
+2068 NEVIKPSKFQ
-2078 KDMVASL
+2078 TDMVASFS
-2085 AERAERVRNG
+2085 ERAEKVRNG
-2095 MVEPTVDNMLKITND
+2095 MVDATVDNMLKITND
-2110 GRKLALDQRLVN
+2110 GRKLALDQRLTDDL
-2122 GMLPD
+2122 LPD
-2127 NEESKVNACMDN
+2127 DPESKVNLCLDN
-2139 IYRVWEEGEE
+2139 IHRIWESSSEQ
-2149 KKLTQLVFCDLS
+2149 KSTQLVFCDLS
-2161 TPHND
+2161 TPHGD
-2166 GTFNVYDDLKAKLME
+2166 GKFNVYDDLKAKLIRMGVPE
-2181 RGIPAEEIAFIHDA
+2181 TEIAFIHDA
-2195 KTEVQKAALFTSVR
+2195 KTEAQKAALFTNVR
-2209 RGLVRVL
+2209 AGNVRIFL
-2216 IGSTAKMG
+2216 GSTAKMG
-2224 AGTNVQRKLAAL
+2224 AGTNVQKRLIAE

-2253 RMIRQGN
+2253 RILRQGN
-2260 TNESVDVF
+2260 ENKRVDIF

-2273 NTFDAYMWQTIESK
+2273 NTFDSYMWQTIENK

-2305 DIDETALSYAEVKAL
+2305 DVDETALSYAEIKAL
-2320 ATGNPYIKEKMDLE
+2320 ATGNPHIKEKMDLE
-2334 IDVSRLK
+2334 IEVSRLK
-2341 LVKANYQSQKYAMED
+2341 LVKANYLSQKYALED
-2356 RLLKYFPR
+2356 SLLKHYPKEIR
-2364 EVKLTEGRIA
+2364 LTQERIK
-2374 GFKADM
+2374 GYEADIA
-2380 SLYEQ
+2380 LYEQ
-2385 HKTEDF
+2385 HRSEDF
-2391 PGMVLNGVNYTEKKD
+2391 PGMLLCGTHYTEKKD
-2406 AGAALIETCKAQT
+2406 AGAAILEACKAMT
-2419 SPELK
+2419 SPEAK
-2424 EVGSFR
+2424 EIGTYR
-2430 GFTLMLSYDT
+2430 GFTLLLSYDVLSKV
-2440 FGKTFKLTLKGALS
+2440 FRMTLRGELS
-2454 HTIDLGS
+2454 HTVELGS
-2461 DIHGNIQRMENAFDM
+2461 DIYGNIQRMENAFDM

-2486 ALANIQTQIENAKAE
+2486 ALTNLQTQIENAKAE

-2506 AQDDEL
+2506 AQEDEL
-2512 RTKTARLAELDAML
+2512 RTKSARLAELDAML

-2536 DAAPEQEEERTKLRS
+2536 DAAPEQEEERTKRRS

>member
-1 VATKLQMMSELA
+1 MATKLQMMSELA
-13 ALTTEQLTQSKENW
+13 AQTTERLTQSIDNW
-27 TGFLNSAAWLY
+27 TSFLDSAAWLY

-71 VNKGAKGIAIIDDS
+71 VNKGSKGIAIIDDS
-85 GQKPALRYVFD
+85 GQKPTLRYVFD
-96 ISDTNT
+96 VSDTNT
-102 RYNIPFRLW
+102 RYNVPFSLW

-120 IIEELENHFGETG
+120 IVEELQNHFGDTG
-133 TDNADLAAIVLGISI
+133 VENADIAATVLGISI

-170 LADMSD
+170 LADISD

-182 FMLQLM
+182 FVLQLM

-204 AIFHGDEYESVTL
+204 AIFHGDEYESIRL

-242 ERSVRSIERQER
+242 ERSVRSMERQER
-254 DTLANEESVLQNED
+254 DALAKSQQVLQNED

-283 ERGLPDTRYRDGRAA
+283 ERGLSDSRYRAGRAA
-298 QGDYRQIRND
+298 DGGNRQIRDD
-308 EEGVSQGASEWNV
+308 EEGVSQSPSEWNV
-321 QRSAASEQADRA
+321 QRTLASEQADRA

-360 ELESPRPNGV
+360 ELESPRPDAM
-370 GAADEQ
+370 GAAYEQ
-376 HQEPS
+376 HPTES
-381 RGSGDSGDSPQLTTE
+381 RGNGDSGDSPQL
-396 SSLQA
+396 SLFPSA
-401 ESEQLPA
+401 DEQ
-408 FLSEEKIFGLLKNA
+408 
-422 TYTRSHNKDDISA
+422 
-435 YFAAHISEDERDAFI
+435 
-450 KEAFEKMVYTGV
+450 
-462 LVDGVMCGYQAQPEG
+462 
-477 LLMWEGNYLTRT
+477 
-489 SESRFS
+489 
-495 WSAVKG
+495 
-501 FIEQLIER
+501 IEQ
-509 DEFSE
+509 
-514 NLQASLFSS
+514 
-523 MVEQQ
+523 
-528 SLIEQ
+528 IEQ
-533 AEAEKSSAFSI
+533 AEAEKSSAFSV

-550 NELVRGTGFQDG
+550 NELVRGTGFRNG

-572 IHTQQDALAFLK
+572 LHTQQDALAFLK

-595 YLDGS
+595 FLDGS

-629 DSRLKELIALDRYL
+629 DSRLKELIAFDRYL

-668 AAAREALKA
+668 AAMREALRTA
-677 AAAAMDEKRKN
+677 TAAMDETRKN

-725 LSEDMPRDV
+725 LSEDMPRNV

-746 RLIVQNEVDLTE
+746 HLIVQNEVDLTE

-833 QALDFSDL
+833 QALDFNDL
-841 TYFDQQEAVV
+841 TYLDQQEAVV
-851 SYPVEEEVQAEESPD
+851 SYPVEEEVQAEEAPD
-866 VAVGTVIDWNGRKYE
+866 VAIGTVIKWNGRKYE

-898 FHSAVGFPINRIEK
+898 FHSEVGFPINRIEK

-1043 EYSSAREST
+1043 EYISAREST

-1059 PTVIKAIYKCVAN
+1059 PTVIKAIYECVAN

-1092 LVPEAMS
+1092 LVPEAMG

-1151 YCVSDKR
+1151 YGVSDKR

-1257 GFTINQYFVDNPD
+1257 GFTVNQYFADNPD
-1270 MVLGQLTGEST
+1270 MVLGQLTEEST

-1314 EYEREDDELSESTN
+1314 EYEREDDELSESTA

-1373 VRIRDCT
+1373 IELRDCT
-1380 RRLIKYQL
+1380 RRLIEYQL
-1388 EGYPDHLIEQE
+1388 EGYPDEDIAREQHN
-1399 QRTLN
+1399 LN
-1404 HLYDEF
+1404 TLYDRY
-1410 TAKYGLLNSRGNN
+1410 TDKYGLLNSRANN
-1423 MAFSDDSSYC
+1423 MAFSDDSAYC
-1433 LLCSLEVLDEN
+1433 LLCSLEVIDEN
-1444 GALERKADMFS
+1444 GNLGRKADMFT

-1461 QEAITSCDT
+1461 QSVVTSVDT
-1470 ATDALVLSLSEKA
+1470 ATDALAVSLSEKA
-1483 MIDMDY
+1483 KVDMPY
-1489 MAELTGKN
+1489 MAELTGKT
-1497 EETLFSELKGVIF
+1497 EEQLAEELTGVIF
-1510 LNPLYGYG
+1510 LNPTTKQY
-1518 NNTERKY
+1518 E
-1525 LTADEYLSGNVR
+1525 TADEYLSGDVR
-1537 EKLAWARKSA
+1537 WKLQLLR
-1547 EQNPDDYLVN
+1547 EIDDPQYAAN
-1557 VEALEKVQPTDLTAS
+1557 MAALEKVQPKDLSAS

-1584 QEDIQRFMVELLKPA
+1584 PEDIEQFVHELLSTA
-1599 YYASSKIKVHY
+1599 YYIRNRIKVHY
-1610 SPLTAEWN
+1610 SPITAAWN
-1618 ISNKNS
+1618 IENKNA
-1624 DYGNVTAN
+1624 DYNNVAAG
-1632 VTYGTKRINGYK
+1632 VTYGTNRINAYK

-1660 VQDEY
+1660 VTDEN
-1665 GNDKRVLNKK
+1665 GNEVRVLNKK
-1675 ETVLAQQKQQLI
+1675 DTILAQQKQQAI

-1699 ARRER
+1699 DRRDR
-1704 LTALYNEKFNSV
+1704 LTTLYNTKFNSI
-1716 RPREYDGSHIKFV
+1716 RPREYDGSHIRFT
-1729 GMNPEITLREH
+1729 GMNPEITLRPH

-1753 TLLAHVVGGGKT
+1753 TLLAHVVGAGKT
-1765 FEMVAAAMESKRLG
+1765 FEMVASAMESKRLG

-1843 FEKIPMSVERQRA
+1843 FEKIPMSIERQRA
-1856 ILQAQLDEIIEGI
+1856 VLQEQLAEIVDGI
-1869 SEAKRANAER
+1869 ADAKSARAER
-1879 FTIKQMEKSKRSI
+1879 FTVKQLEKTKKQI
-1892 KLKLDKLNDQTRKD
+1892 KLKLEKLNDQSRKD

-1925 SFKNLFLYT
+1925 FYKNLFLFT

-2024 TGYRA
+2024 YT
-2029 KTRFA
+2029 
-2034 RFYNLPELIAMFK
+2034 
-2047 QVADIQTADMLNLP
+2047 
-2061 VPTVNYH
+2061 
-2068 NVAMKPSEHQ
+2068 
-2078 KDMVASL
+2078 
-2085 AERAERVRNG
+2085 
-2095 MVEPTVDNMLKITND
+2095 
-2110 GRKLALDQRLVN
+2110 
-2122 GMLPD
+2122 
-2127 NEESKVNACMDN
+2127 
-2139 IYRVWEEGEE
+2139 
-2149 KKLTQLVFCDLS
+2149 
-2161 TPHND
+2161 
-2166 GTFNVYDDLKAKLME
+2166 
-2181 RGIPAEEIAFIHDA
+2181 
-2195 KTEVQKAALFTSVR
+2195 
-2209 RGLVRVL
+2209 L
-2216 IGSTAKMG
+2216 IG
-2224 AGTNVQRKLAAL
+2224 R
-2236 HHLDI
+2236 
-2241 PWRPSDIEQREG
+2241 
-2253 RMIRQGN
+2253 
-2260 TNESVDVF
+2260 
-2268 RYVTE
+2268 
-2273 NTFDAYMWQTIESK
+2273 
-2287 QKFISQIMTSKS
+2287 
-2299 PVRSCE
+2299 
-2305 DIDETALSYAEVKAL
+2305 
-2320 ATGNPYIKEKMDLE
+2320 
-2334 IDVSRLK
+2334 
-2341 LVKANYQSQKYAMED
+2341 
-2356 RLLKYFPR
+2356 
-2364 EVKLTEGRIA
+2364 
-2374 GFKADM
+2374 
-2380 SLYEQ
+2380 
-2385 HKTEDF
+2385 
-2391 PGMVLNGVNYTEKKD
+2391 
-2406 AGAALIETCKAQT
+2406 
-2419 SPELK
+2419 
-2424 EVGSFR
+2424 
-2430 GFTLMLSYDT
+2430 
-2440 FGKTFKLTLKGALS
+2440 
-2454 HTIDLGS
+2454 
-2461 DIHGNIQRMENAFDM
+2461 
-2476 FPTRLNACEQ
+2476 
-2486 ALANIQTQIENAKAE
+2486 
-2501 VEKPF
+2501 
-2506 AQDDEL
+2506 
-2512 RTKTARLAELDAML
+2512 
-2526 NMDKRENDTL
+2526 
-2536 DAAPEQEEERTKLRS
+2536 
-2551 EPEYER
+2551 

>member
-1 VATKLQMMSELA
+1 MATKLQMMSELA
-13 ALTTEQLTQSKENW
+13 AQTTERLTQSIDNW
-27 TGFLNSAAWLY
+27 TSFLDSAAWLY

-71 VNKGAKGIAIIDDS
+71 VNKGSKGIAIIDDS
-85 GQKPALRYVFD
+85 GQKPTLRYVFD
-96 ISDTNT
+96 VSDTNT
-102 RYNIPFRLW
+102 RYNVPFSLW

-120 IIEELENHFGETG
+120 IVEELQNHFGDIGVE
-133 TDNADLAAIVLGISI
+133 DADFSSAVLGIAI
-148 NAISDNYR
+148 NAVSDNYR
-156 DYYEELLKAADNSA
+156 DYYEELLKVADNSA

-182 FMLQLM
+182 FMVLLM
-188 TSVSHTVLVR
+188 TSVAHTVFVR

-204 AIFHGDEYESVTL
+204 AIFHGDEYDSVTL

-242 ERSVRSIERQER
+242 ERSVRSMERQER
-254 DTLANEESVLQNED
+254 DTLAKSQQVLQNED

-283 ERGLPDTRYRDGRAA
+283 ERGLSDSRYRDGRAA
-298 QGDYRQIRND
+298 DGGNRQIRDD
-308 EEGVSQGASEWNV
+308 EEGVSQSPSEWNV
-321 QRSAASEQADRA
+321 QRTLASEQADRA

-351 DGESRGRDG
+351 DGESRWRDG
-360 ELESPRPNGV
+360 ELESPRPDAM
-370 GAADEQ
+370 GAAYEQ
-376 HQEPS
+376 HPTES
-381 RGSGDSGDSPQLTTE
+381 RGNGDSGDSPQL
-396 SSLQA
+396 SLFPSA
-401 ESEQLPA
+401 DEQ
-408 FLSEEKIFGLLKNA
+408 
-422 TYTRSHNKDDISA
+422 
-435 YFAAHISEDERDAFI
+435 
-450 KEAFEKMVYTGV
+450 
-462 LVDGVMCGYQAQPEG
+462 
-477 LLMWEGNYLTRT
+477 
-489 SESRFS
+489 
-495 WSAVKG
+495 
-501 FIEQLIER
+501 IEQ
-509 DEFSE
+509 
-514 NLQASLFSS
+514 
-523 MVEQQ
+523 
-528 SLIEQ
+528 IEQ
-533 AEAEKSSAFSI
+533 AEAEKSSAFSV

-550 NELVRGTGFQDG
+550 NELVRGTGFKNG

-572 IHTQQDALAFLK
+572 IHAQQDALAFLK

-677 AAAAMDEKRKN
+677 AAAAMDEIRKS

-725 LSEDMPRDV
+725 LYEDMPRDV

-746 RLIVQNEVDLTE
+746 HLMVQNEVDLTE

-765 YCLDEFESEADYADL
+765 YCLDEFESEADYVDL

-785 AFTTTEDGEH
+785 AFTTTGDGEH
-795 TVEAQADLAH
+795 TVEAQADLVH

-820 SYDSIEELISNDL
+820 SYDSIEELISNEL

-851 SYPVEEEVQAEESPD
+851 SYPVEEEVQAVETPD
-866 VAVGTVIDWNGRKYE
+866 VAIGTVIKWNGRKYE

-886 EISGDVSMRDIT
+886 EISGDVSMRDVT
-898 FHSAVGFPINRIEK
+898 FHSEVGFPINRVEK

-922 QPTQEAEQPTEQPLA
+922 QPAQEAEQPEQPLA

-945 IKLKSIVI
+945 VKLKSIVI

-1022 DESKDNWRTE
+1022 DETKDNWRTE
-1032 YAELKGLLTES
+1032 YAELKNLLTES

-1059 PTVIKAIYKCVAN
+1059 PTVIKAIYECVAN

-1082 PACGI
+1082 PSCGI

-1092 LVPEAMS
+1092 LVPEAMG

-1151 YCVSDKR
+1151 YGVSDKR

-1257 GFTINQYFVDNPD
+1257 GFTVNQYFADNPD
-1270 MVLGQLTGEST
+1270 MVLGQLTEENT

-1373 VRIRDCT
+1373 IELRDCT
-1380 RRLIKYQL
+1380 RRLIEYQL
-1388 EGYPDHLIEQE
+1388 EGYPDEDIARE
-1399 QRTLN
+1399 QRSLN
-1404 HLYDEF
+1404 ALYDRY
-1410 TAKYGLLNSRGNN
+1410 TDKYGLLNSRANN
-1423 MAFSDDSSYC
+1423 MAFSDDSAYC
-1433 LLCSLEVLDEN
+1433 LLCSLEVIDEN
-1444 GALERKADMFS
+1444 GNLGRKADMFT

-1461 QEAITSCDT
+1461 QSVVTSVDT
-1470 ATDALVLSLSEKA
+1470 ATEALAVSLSEKA
-1483 MIDMDY
+1483 NVDMPY
-1489 MAELTGKN
+1489 MAELTGKT
-1497 EETLFSELKGVIF
+1497 EEQLAEELTGVIF
-1510 LNPLYGYG
+1510 LNPATKQY
-1518 NNTERKY
+1518 E
-1525 LTADEYLSGNVR
+1525 TADEYLSGDVR
-1537 EKLAWARKSA
+1537 WKLQLLR
-1547 EQNPDDYLVN
+1547 EIDDPQYAAN
-1557 VEALEKVQPTDLTAS
+1557 MAALEKVQPKDLSAS

-1584 QEDIQRFMVELLKPA
+1584 PEDIEQFVHELLSTA
-1599 YYASSKIKVHY
+1599 YYIRNRIKVHY
-1610 SPLTAEWN
+1610 SPITAAWN
-1618 ISNKNS
+1618 IENKNA
-1624 DYGNVTAN
+1624 DYNNVAAG
-1632 VTYGTKRINGYK
+1632 VTYGTNRINAYK

-1660 VQDEY
+1660 VTDEN
-1665 GNDKRVLNKK
+1665 GNEVRVLNKK
-1675 ETVLAQQKQQLI
+1675 DTILAQQKQQLI

-1699 ARRER
+1699 DRRDR
-1704 LTALYNEKFNSV
+1704 LTTLYNTKFNSI
-1716 RPREYDGSHIKFV
+1716 RPREYDGSHICFT
-1729 GMNPEITLREH
+1729 GMNPEITLRPH

-1753 TLLAHVVGGGKT
+1753 TLLAHVVG
-1765 FEMVAAAMESKRLG
+1765 
-1779 LCQKSLFVVPNHL
+1779 
-1792 TEQWAAEFLQL
+1792 
-1803 YPSANILVATKKDFE
+1803 
-1818 TRNRKKF
+1818 
-1825 CSRIA
+1825 
-1830 TGDYDAVI
+1830 
-1838 IGHSQ
+1838 
-1843 FEKIPMSVERQRA
+1843 
-1856 ILQAQLDEIIEGI
+1856 
-1869 SEAKRANAER
+1869 
-1879 FTIKQMEKSKRSI
+1879 
-1892 KLKLDKLNDQTRKD
+1892 
-1906 DVVTFEELGVD
+1906 
-1917 RLFVDEAH
+1917 
-1925 SFKNLFLYT
+1925 
-1934 KMRNVAGLAQT
+1934 AG
-1945 EAQKSADLFMKCR
+1945 KSA
-1958 YLDELTGGRGIVF
+1958 
-1971 ATGTPIS
+1971 
-1978 NSMTEMYT
+1978 
-1986 MQRYLQYETLRRQ
+1986 
-1999 GLTHFD
+1999 
-2005 AWAST
+2005 
-2010 FGETITSIELAPEG
+2010 
-2024 TGYRA
+2024 
-2029 KTRFA
+2029 TR
-2034 RFYNLPELIAMFK
+2034 
-2047 QVADIQTADMLNLP
+2047 
-2061 VPTVNYH
+2061 
-2068 NVAMKPSEHQ
+2068 S
-2078 KDMVASL
+2078 
-2085 AERAERVRNG
+2085 
-2095 MVEPTVDNMLKITND
+2095 
-2110 GRKLALDQRLVN
+2110 
-2122 GMLPD
+2122 
-2127 NEESKVNACMDN
+2127 
-2139 IYRVWEEGEE
+2139 
-2149 KKLTQLVFCDLS
+2149 
-2161 TPHND
+2161 
-2166 GTFNVYDDLKAKLME
+2166 
-2181 RGIPAEEIAFIHDA
+2181 
-2195 KTEVQKAALFTSVR
+2195 
-2209 RGLVRVL
+2209 
-2216 IGSTAKMG
+2216 
-2224 AGTNVQRKLAAL
+2224 
-2236 HHLDI
+2236 
-2241 PWRPSDIEQREG
+2241 
-2253 RMIRQGN
+2253 
-2260 TNESVDVF
+2260 
-2268 RYVTE
+2268 
-2273 NTFDAYMWQTIESK
+2273 
-2287 QKFISQIMTSKS
+2287 
-2299 PVRSCE
+2299 
-2305 DIDETALSYAEVKAL
+2305 
-2320 ATGNPYIKEKMDLE
+2320 
-2334 IDVSRLK
+2334 
-2341 LVKANYQSQKYAMED
+2341 
-2356 RLLKYFPR
+2356 
-2364 EVKLTEGRIA
+2364 
-2374 GFKADM
+2374 
-2380 SLYEQ
+2380 
-2385 HKTEDF
+2385 
-2391 PGMVLNGVNYTEKKD
+2391 
-2406 AGAALIETCKAQT
+2406 
-2419 SPELK
+2419 
-2424 EVGSFR
+2424 
-2430 GFTLMLSYDT
+2430 
-2440 FGKTFKLTLKGALS
+2440 
-2454 HTIDLGS
+2454 
-2461 DIHGNIQRMENAFDM
+2461 
-2476 FPTRLNACEQ
+2476 
-2486 ALANIQTQIENAKAE
+2486 
-2501 VEKPF
+2501 
-2506 AQDDEL
+2506 
-2512 RTKTARLAELDAML
+2512 
-2526 NMDKRENDTL
+2526 
-2536 DAAPEQEEERTKLRS
+2536 
-2551 EPEYER
+2551 

>member
-1 VATKLQMMSELA
+1 MATKLQMMSELA
-13 ALTTEQLTQSKENW
+13 AQTTERLTQSKENW
-27 TGFLNSAAWLY
+27 TGFLDSAAWLY

-64 NGTFRRW
+64 NNAFKRW

-85 GQKPALRYVFD
+85 GQKPTLRYVFD
-96 ISDTNT
+96 VSDTNT

-111 QTRPEYEAQ
+111 QTKPEYEAQ
-120 IIEELENHFGETG
+120 IIEELQNRFGDIGVE
-133 TDNADLAAIVLGISI
+133 DADFSSAVLGIAI
-148 NAISDNYR
+148 NAVSDNYD
-156 DYYEELLKAADNSA
+156 DYKNELLKAAGNSA

-182 FMLQLM
+182 FMVLLM
-188 TSVSHTVLVR
+188 TSVAHTVFVR
-198 LGIDPA
+198 LGIDAA
-204 AIFHGDEYESVTL
+204 AIFRADEYDSISL

-242 ERSVRSIERQER
+242 ERSVRSMERQER
-254 DTLANEESVLQNED
+254 DALAKSQQVLQNED

-283 ERGLPDTRYRDGRAA
+283 ERGLPDSRYRDGHAA
-298 QGDYRQIRND
+298 DGGNRQIRDD

-370 GAADEQ
+370 GTADEQ

-381 RGSGDSGDSPQLTTE
+381 RGNGDSGDSPQLTTE
-396 SSLQA
+396 SPLQA
-401 ESEQLPA
+401 ESDQLPA

-435 YFAAHISEDERDAFI
+435 YFAAHNSEDERDAFI

-509 DEFSE
+509 GEFSE

-533 AEAEKSSAFSI
+533 AEAEKSSAFSV

-550 NELVRGTGFQDG
+550 NELVRGTGFKNG
-562 KYRVYQFYQT
+562 KYRVYQFYQ
-572 IHTQQDALAFLK
+572 ILHTQQDALAFLK

-595 YLDGS
+595 FLDGS

-677 AAAAMDEKRKN
+677 AVAAMDETRKS

-725 LSEDMPRDV
+725 LSEDMPRNV

-746 RLIVQNEVDLTE
+746 HLIVQNEVDLTE

-967 TDDEL
+967 TDDKL

-1043 EYSSAREST
+1043 EYISAREST

-1059 PTVIKAIYKCVAN
+1059 PTVIKAIYECVAN

-1092 LVPEAMS
+1092 LVPEAMG

-1151 YCVSDKR
+1151 YGVSDKR

-1257 GFTINQYFVDNPD
+1257 GFTVNQYFADNPD
-1270 MVLGQLTGEST
+1270 MVLGQLTEENT

-1373 VRIRDCT
+1373 IELRDCT
-1380 RRLIKYQL
+1380 RRLIEYQL
-1388 EGYPDHLIEQE
+1388 EGYPDEDIARE
-1399 QRTLN
+1399 QRSLN
-1404 HLYDEF
+1404 ALYDRY
-1410 TAKYGLLNSRGNN
+1410 TDKYGLLNSRANN
-1423 MAFSDDSSYC
+1423 MAFSDDSAYC
-1433 LLCSLEVLDEN
+1433 LLCSLEVIDEN
-1444 GALERKADMFS
+1444 GNLGRKADMFT

-1461 QEAITSCDT
+1461 QSVVTSVDT
-1470 ATDALVLSLSEKA
+1470 ATEALAVSLSEKA
-1483 MIDMDY
+1483 NVDMPY
-1489 MAELTGKN
+1489 MAELTGKT
-1497 EETLFSELKGVIF
+1497 EEQLAEELTGVIF
-1510 LNPLYGYG
+1510 LNPATKQY
-1518 NNTERKY
+1518 E
-1525 LTADEYLSGNVR
+1525 TADEYLSGDVR
-1537 EKLAWARKSA
+1537 WKLQLLR
-1547 EQNPDDYLVN
+1547 EIDDPQYAAN
-1557 VEALEKVQPTDLTAS
+1557 MAALEKVQPKDLSAS

-1584 QEDIQRFMVELLKPA
+1584 PEDIEQFVHELLSTA
-1599 YYASSKIKVHY
+1599 YYIRNRIKVHY
-1610 SPLTAEWN
+1610 SPITAAWN
-1618 ISNKNS
+1618 IENKNA
-1624 DYGNVTAN
+1624 DYNNVAAG
-1632 VTYGTKRINGYK
+1632 VTYGTNRINAYK

-1660 VQDEY
+1660 VTDEN
-1665 GNDKRVLNKK
+1665 GNEVRVLNKK
-1675 ETVLAQQKQQLI
+1675 DTILAQQKQQLI

-1699 ARRER
+1699 DRRDR
-1704 LTALYNEKFNSV
+1704 LTTLYNTKFNSI
-1716 RPREYDGSHIKFV
+1716 RPREYDGSHICFT
-1729 GMNPEITLREH
+1729 GMNPEITLRPH

-1753 TLLAHVVGGGKT
+1753 TLLAHVVGAGKT
-1765 FEMVAAAMESKRLG
+1765 FEMVAAAMESNRLG

-1843 FEKIPMSVERQRA
+1843 FEKIPMSIERQRA
-1856 ILQAQLDEIIEGI
+1856 VLQEQLDEIVDGI
-1869 SEAKRANAER
+1869 ADAKSAHAER
-1879 FTIKQMEKSKRSI
+1879 FTVKQLEKTKKQI
-1892 KLKLDKLNDQTRKD
+1892 KLKLEKLNDQSRKD
-1906 DVVTFEELGVD
+1906 DVVTFEELGAD

-1925 SFKNLFLYT
+1925 SYKNLFLFT

-1945 EAQKSADLFMKCR
+1945 EAQKSVDLFMKCR

-1986 MQRYLQYETLRRQ
+1986 MQRYLQYETLRSK

-2068 NVAMKPSEHQ
+2068 NVVMKPSEHQ
-2078 KDMVASL
+2078 RDMVASL

-2139 IYRVWEEGEE
+2139 IYRVWEAGEA

-2224 AGTNVQRKLAAL
+2224 AGTNVQRKLAAE

-2268 RYVTE
+2268 RYVTK
-2273 NTFDAYMWQTIESK
+2273 NTFDSYMWQTIESK

-2334 IDVSRLK
+2334 IGVSRLK

-2364 EVKLTEGRIA
+2364 EVKLTEERIA
-2374 GFKADM
+2374 GFKADI

-2391 PGMVLNGVNYTEKKD
+2391 PGMVLLGVNYAEKND

-2486 ALANIQTQIENAKAE
+2486 ALANLQTQIENAKAE

-2506 AQDDEL
+2506 AQEDEL
-2512 RTKTARLAELDAML
+2512 RTKMARLAELDAML

-2536 DAAPEQEEERTKLRS
+2536 DATPEQEEERTKRRS

>member
-1 VATKLQMMSELA
+1 MATKLQMMSELA

-27 TGFLNSAAWLY
+27 TSFLDSAAWLY

-64 NGTFRRW
+64 NNTFRRW

-85 GQKPALRYVFD
+85 GQKPTLRYVFD
-96 ISDTNT
+96 VSDTNT
-102 RYNIPFRLW
+102 RYNVPFSLW

-120 IIEELENHFGETG
+120 IVEELQNHFGDIGVE
-133 TDNADLAAIVLGISI
+133 DADFSSAVLGIAI
-148 NAISDNYR
+148 NAVSDNYD
-156 DYYEELLKAADNSA
+156 DYKNELLKAAGNSA

-182 FMLQLM
+182 FMVLLM
-188 TSVSHTVLVR
+188 TSVAHTVFVR
-198 LGIDPA
+198 LGIDAA
-204 AIFHGDEYESVTL
+204 AIFHGDEYDSISL

-235 EMVLRQI
+235 EMVLRQM

-254 DTLANEESVLQNED
+254 DTLAKFQQVLQNED

-298 QGDYRQIRND
+298 QGDYRQIRDD

-333 SAGDRQDGAGTG
+333 SLGDRQDGAGTG

-381 RGSGDSGDSPQLTTE
+381 RGSGDSGDNPQL
-396 SSLQA
+396 SLFPSA
-401 ESEQLPA
+401 DEQ
-408 FLSEEKIFGLLKNA
+408 
-422 TYTRSHNKDDISA
+422 
-435 YFAAHISEDERDAFI
+435 
-450 KEAFEKMVYTGV
+450 
-462 LVDGVMCGYQAQPEG
+462 
-477 LLMWEGNYLTRT
+477 
-489 SESRFS
+489 
-495 WSAVKG
+495 
-501 FIEQLIER
+501 IEQ
-509 DEFSE
+509 
-514 NLQASLFSS
+514 
-523 MVEQQ
+523 
-528 SLIEQ
+528 IEQ
-533 AEAEKSSAFSI
+533 AEAEKSSAFSV

-595 YLDGS
+595 YLNGEG
-600 SGFVDHDAKGI
+600 GFVDHDGKGLH
-611 RFRVR
+611 
-616 GNDGEQ
+616 
-622 NFSWRAI
+622 FSNHNYEKKYTVTWKAVAQ
-629 DSRLKELIALDRYL
+629 RLRELIAIDRYL
-643 TEKEKAY
+643 TEEEKAY

-765 YCLDEFESEADYADL
+765 YCLGEFESVADYADL
-780 EHVAL
+780 KHIPL
-785 AFTTTEDGEH
+785 AFTTTEDGGH
-795 TVEAQADLAH
+795 TVEAQADLVH

-820 SYDSIEELISNDL
+820 SYDSIEELISNEL
-833 QALDFSDL
+833 QALDFNDL

-866 VAVGTVIDWNGRKYE
+866 VAVGTVIEWNGRKYE

-886 EISGDVSMRDIT
+886 EISGDVSMRDVT
-898 FHSAVGFPINRIEK
+898 FHSEVGFPINRIEK

-945 IKLKSIVI
+945 VKLKSIVI

-967 TDDEL
+967 TNDEL

-982 MNVAAIRTLQTIES
+982 MNVSAIRTLQTIES

-1006 EILSKYVG
+1006 EILSRYVG

-1022 DESKDNWRTE
+1022 DERKDNWRTE
-1032 YAELKGLLTES
+1032 YAELKNLLTES

-1059 PTVIKAIYKCVAN
+1059 PTVIKAIYECVAN

-1092 LVPEAMS
+1092 LVPEAMG

-1151 YCVSDKR
+1151 YGVSDKR

-1257 GFTINQYFVDNPD
+1257 GFTVNQYFADNPD
-1270 MVLGQLTGEST
+1270 MVLGQLTEEST

-1314 EYEREDDELSESTN
+1314 EYEREDDELSVSTA

-1373 VRIRDCT
+1373 IELRDCT
-1380 RRLIKYQL
+1380 RRLIEYQL
-1388 EGYPDHLIEQE
+1388 EGYPDEDIARE
-1399 QRTLN
+1399 QRNLN
-1404 HLYDEF
+1404 TLYDRY
-1410 TAKYGLLNSRGNN
+1410 TDKYGLLNSRANN
-1423 MAFSDDSSYC
+1423 MAFSDDSAYC
-1433 LLCSLEVLDEN
+1433 LLCSLEVIDEN
-1444 GALERKADMFS
+1444 GNLERKADMFT

-1461 QEAITSCDT
+1461 QSVVTSVDT
-1470 ATDALVLSLSEKA
+1470 ATEALAVSLSEKA
-1483 MIDMDY
+1483 NVDMPY
-1489 MAELTGKN
+1489 MAELTGKT
-1497 EETLFSELKGVIF
+1497 EEQLAEELTGVIF
-1510 LNPLYGYG
+1510 LNPTTKQY
-1518 NNTERKY
+1518 E
-1525 LTADEYLSGNVR
+1525 TADEYLSGDVR
-1537 EKLAWARKSA
+1537 WKLQLLR
-1547 EQNPDDYLVN
+1547 EIDDSQYAAN
-1557 VEALEKVQPTDLTAS
+1557 MAALEKVQPKDLSAS

-1584 QEDIQRFMVELLKPA
+1584 PEDIEKFVHELLSTA
-1599 YYASSKIKVHY
+1599 YYIRNRIKVHY
-1610 SPLTAEWN
+1610 SPITAAWN
-1618 ISNKNS
+1618 IENKNA
-1624 DYGNVTAN
+1624 DYNNVAAA
-1632 VTYGTKRINGYK
+1632 VTYGTNRINAYK

-1660 VQDEY
+1660 VIDEG
-1665 GNDKRVLNKK
+1665 GNEARVLNKK
-1675 ETVLAQQKQQLI
+1675 DTILAQQKQQAI

-1699 ARRER
+1699 GRRDR
-1704 LTALYNEKFNSV
+1704 LTTLYNTKFNSI
-1716 RPREYDGSHIKFV
+1716 RPREYDGSHIRFT
-1729 GMNPEITLREH
+1729 GMNPEITLRPH

-1753 TLLAHVVGGGKT
+1753 TLLAHVVG
-1765 FEMVAAAMESKRLG
+1765 
-1779 LCQKSLFVVPNHL
+1779 
-1792 TEQWAAEFLQL
+1792 
-1803 YPSANILVATKKDFE
+1803 
-1818 TRNRKKF
+1818 
-1825 CSRIA
+1825 
-1830 TGDYDAVI
+1830 
-1838 IGHSQ
+1838 
-1843 FEKIPMSVERQRA
+1843 
-1856 ILQAQLDEIIEGI
+1856 
-1869 SEAKRANAER
+1869 
-1879 FTIKQMEKSKRSI
+1879 
-1892 KLKLDKLNDQTRKD
+1892 
-1906 DVVTFEELGVD
+1906 
-1917 RLFVDEAH
+1917 
-1925 SFKNLFLYT
+1925 
-1934 KMRNVAGLAQT
+1934 AG
-1945 EAQKSADLFMKCR
+1945 KSA
-1958 YLDELTGGRGIVF
+1958 
-1971 ATGTPIS
+1971 
-1978 NSMTEMYT
+1978 
-1986 MQRYLQYETLRRQ
+1986 
-1999 GLTHFD
+1999 
-2005 AWAST
+2005 
-2010 FGETITSIELAPEG
+2010 
-2024 TGYRA
+2024 
-2029 KTRFA
+2029 TR
-2034 RFYNLPELIAMFK
+2034 
-2047 QVADIQTADMLNLP
+2047 
-2061 VPTVNYH
+2061 
-2068 NVAMKPSEHQ
+2068 S
-2078 KDMVASL
+2078 
-2085 AERAERVRNG
+2085 
-2095 MVEPTVDNMLKITND
+2095 
-2110 GRKLALDQRLVN
+2110 
-2122 GMLPD
+2122 
-2127 NEESKVNACMDN
+2127 
-2139 IYRVWEEGEE
+2139 
-2149 KKLTQLVFCDLS
+2149 
-2161 TPHND
+2161 
-2166 GTFNVYDDLKAKLME
+2166 
-2181 RGIPAEEIAFIHDA
+2181 
-2195 KTEVQKAALFTSVR
+2195 
-2209 RGLVRVL
+2209 
-2216 IGSTAKMG
+2216 
-2224 AGTNVQRKLAAL
+2224 
-2236 HHLDI
+2236 
-2241 PWRPSDIEQREG
+2241 
-2253 RMIRQGN
+2253 
-2260 TNESVDVF
+2260 
-2268 RYVTE
+2268 
-2273 NTFDAYMWQTIESK
+2273 
-2287 QKFISQIMTSKS
+2287 
-2299 PVRSCE
+2299 
-2305 DIDETALSYAEVKAL
+2305 
-2320 ATGNPYIKEKMDLE
+2320 
-2334 IDVSRLK
+2334 
-2341 LVKANYQSQKYAMED
+2341 
-2356 RLLKYFPR
+2356 
-2364 EVKLTEGRIA
+2364 
-2374 GFKADM
+2374 
-2380 SLYEQ
+2380 
-2385 HKTEDF
+2385 
-2391 PGMVLNGVNYTEKKD
+2391 
-2406 AGAALIETCKAQT
+2406 
-2419 SPELK
+2419 
-2424 EVGSFR
+2424 
-2430 GFTLMLSYDT
+2430 
-2440 FGKTFKLTLKGALS
+2440 
-2454 HTIDLGS
+2454 
-2461 DIHGNIQRMENAFDM
+2461 
-2476 FPTRLNACEQ
+2476 
-2486 ALANIQTQIENAKAE
+2486 
-2501 VEKPF
+2501 
-2506 AQDDEL
+2506 
-2512 RTKTARLAELDAML
+2512 
-2526 NMDKRENDTL
+2526 
-2536 DAAPEQEEERTKLRS
+2536 
-2551 EPEYER
+2551 

>member
-1 VATKLQMMSELA
+1 MATKLQMMSELA

-242 ERSVRSIERQER
+242 ERSVRSVERQER
-254 DTLANEESVLQNED
+254 DTLAKSQQVLQNED
-268 RKNERSVEHGTQLQA
+268 RKSERSVEHGTQLQA

-765 YCLDEFESEADYADL
+765 YCLDEFESVADYVDL

-1059 PTVIKAIYKCVAN
+1059 PTVIKAIYECVAN

-1082 PACGI
+1082 PSCGI

-1092 LVPEAMS
+1092 LVPESMS

-1151 YCVSDKR
+1151 YGVSDKR

-1373 VRIRDCT
+1373 VKIRDCT

-2095 MVEPTVDNMLKITND
+2095 MIEPTVDNMLKITND

-2364 EVKLTEGRIA
+2364 EVKLTEERIA

-2380 SLYEQ
+2380 SLYER

-2391 PGMVLNGVNYTEKKD
+2391 PGMVLLGVNYAEKKD
-2406 AGAALIETCKAQT
+2406 AGAALIETCRAQT

-2440 FGKTFKLTLKGALS
+2440 FGKTFKLTLKGTLS

-2461 DIHGNIQRMENAFDM
+2461 DIYGNIQRMENAFDM

-2506 AQDDEL
+2506 AQEDEL
-2512 RTKTARLAELDAML
+2512 RTKSARLAELDAML

-2536 DAAPEQEEERTKLRS
+2536 DAAPEQEEERTKRRS